1 MTSRLVKRHLSLC
14 LVLVMLLTAM
24 LPVSVFAAGSN
35 DEGSAASGGNAAAT
49 TMISDYATFLSCFK
63 VLEGYAQ
70 TYAEENAGEDAN
82 ALIINYIRTGVER
95 YTSGTWE
102 MVCGKENTAFTAYVS
117 EQDTANNTS
126 ASALKNINNFT
137 LPNGNKVDLG
147 HVFGAM
153 DVANYAKVQGM
164 TDAVVQARA
173 DMGSWAGDITDL
185 MYCAENV
192 DIADKV
198 DTTETDVDTLA
209 ANLRARYLGVDYG
222 TLNEVD
228 HSFTDTDL
236 YGDMDAFYL
245 TTEMNRGGVALST
258 IIENYFTAGL
268 TDASRASYFL
278 TNRLGG
284 MVTKDGIRSKVLSTY
299 TGNTLIGALESSY
312 SLTDLP
318 NCETLR
324 KACCYAFADYLF
336 DLAGDPNGTD
346 PVDPDPVDPD
356 PKPEPKPD
364 NAYYSV
370 FSSDTTTVAPG
381 VTQTINYALTKDD
394 KQIVYYIATADIA
407 REDVSIHANYHDNDP
422 SQGWAMSRVS
432 DQMAAAQKRHSDP
445 SDAANYVE
453 HYNAVVGVNA
463 DFYNMTTGAPGGA
476 LVMDGVEYHGGTS
489 ENFFAILKDGTAMI
503 GSSSDYAAYKDQIQE
518 AVGGSVYL
526 VKDGKPVVTSAAD
539 YYNSRHSRTCVG
551 ITAEGKVIM
560 MVLDGR
566 QEPFSAGGSAEE
578 LAQIMLDAGCVTA
591 INLDGGGSTTFVAK
605 QEGSN
610 TLTVVNRPSD
620 GYERSVSSSLMV
632 VSTAPVSTELD
643 HALITS
649 AYDYLTSGATVRLVA
664 SGVSASGSAAEL
676 PADITWKSADET
688 IGTVSEDGVFTAV
701 KKGSVEIQL
710 LSGDTVIGSKTLTVV
725 EPNGLKFSKTSI
737 NAIYGDSVCLPLV
750 ATYNENPVAVCAG
763 DITFELS
770 NSAAGTVE
778 AANNGFAFTGSEG
791 SGLRNVTITAM
802 ITRDYSISA
811 TIKVAMYSANQ
822 AIFDFDNA
830 TGGDRTFAWTREVSN
845 AEYLPGGDGETDRYH
860 VIDPSQPMNVTYV
873 FGLDMMTIKMPE
885 KLKPL
890 LSMVAGGDISGI
902 TAWDLLLQ
910 LAERVSPKTEV
921 TVKFQFDQNVDV
933 DISNL
938 TVSNDYFR
946 LTSAS
951 MDENNLL
958 TVKCNFI
965 KQSQAIDPETAN
977 PICILSGVKM
987 TAKNGANQT
996 LTITNAGSIGYDI
1009 YLGANA
1015 LYSMAKQTSFQEQY
1029 GIYPYEEPEN
1039 VTHPK
1044 GGHFYCESYQKFTDK
1059 FILDGTVWSGW
1070 KQINGATYYF
1080 VDNVA
1085 VKGVHKVPGLNDE
1098 SNEYFYQFNETT
1110 GACEGKVTGLF
1121 ELDGARYYAING
1133 VAKSGWWN
1141 LTDADGENSYYYFDK
1156 ETFKGL
1162 NGPSRAFFE
1171 NVTYTFD
1178 NGKLLKGEWLTTD
1191 QGTKYYYGPTF
1202 VQGKWYTV
1210 EGEKYY
1216 FDPQGY
1222 RYTGLRYVKESYNH
1236 DDHIYWYD
1244 FGEDGICHGVYQHTG
1259 LFYLN
1264 GNTYYTIDGMVCFG
1278 LYLAEDGYYY
1288 YFGSGNY
1295 TAVKNTRHWVSFP
1308 NDTGLAQAFYDFDE
1322 NGRMIIDNPDPSKNG
1337 IVNEDG
1343 TLYYYVNG
1351 VRNYAGLIQ
1360 IDGDYYYVNS
1370 SCKVVTSQRYWVS
1383 KTNDLLPAT
1392 FYNFDADGK
1401 MTDAPIPTPD
1411 PDPNPNPDPGVKNG
1425 IVNEDGE
1432 LYYYVNGVKT
1442 YAGLIKI
1449 DGDYYYVNSSCKVVT
1464 NCRYWISKTNDLL
1477 PATFYNFDADGKMTD
1492 APIPTPDP
1500 DPNPNP
1506 DPEVKNGIVSED
1518 GELYYYVNGVKTY
1531 AGLIQIDGDYYYVN
1545 SSCKVVTNQR
1555 YWISKTNDLL
1565 PATFYTFGA
1574 DGKMTDAPIPTPEPD
1589 PELKNGIVSE
1599 DGELYYYVNGVKTYA
1614 GLIQIDGDYYY
1625 VNSSCKVVTN
1635 QRYWISKTN
1644 DLLPATFYNFDADGK
1659 MTDAPIPTPEP
1670 DPELKNGIVSEDGEL
1685 YYYVNGVKTYA
1696 GLIQIDGDYYYVN
1709 SSCKVVTNQR
1719 YWISKTN
1726 DLLPATFYTFG
1737 ADGKMTDA
1745 PIPTPDPDPVDPA
1758 KNGIVSEDGE
1768 LYYYVDGVK
1777 TYAGLIKIDGDYYY
1791 VNSSCKVITN
1801 QRYWISKT
1809 NDLLPATFYTFGADG
1824 KMVK

>member
-1 MTSRLVKRHLSLC
+1 MTSRLMKRHLSLC

-126 ASALKNINNFT
+126 ASALKNLGNFT

-173 DMGSWAGDITDL
+173 DMGSWAGDIADL
-185 MYCAENV
+185 MFCAENV
-192 DIADKV
+192 DIPEKV
-198 DTTETDVDTLA
+198 DTTETDVDILA
-209 ANLRARYLGVDYG
+209 ANIRTKYLGVDYG
-222 TLNEVD
+222 TLNSVD

-503 GSSSDYAAYKDQIQE
+503 GGPSDYAAYQDQIQE

-632 VSTAPVSTELD
+632 VSTAPVSTEFD

-664 SGVSASGSAAEL
+664 SGVSVSGSAAEL
-676 PADITWKSADET
+676 PANLTWKSADET

-737 NAIYGDSVCLPLV
+737 NAIYGDSVRLPLV

-830 TGGDRTFAWTREVSN
+830 TSGDRTFAWTRDVSN

-885 KLKPL
+885 KLEPL

-1141 LTDADGENSYYYFDK
+1141 LTDADGSSAYYFFSTK
-1156 ETFKGL
+1156 TFQAVDGNQKIDGY
-1162 NGPSRAFFE
+1162 NYVFS
-1171 NVTYTFD
+1171 NH
-1178 NGKLLKGEWLTTD
+1178 KLVRGDFVKDAGGTHYRWAGEWMCNKWLELD
-1191 QGTKYYYGPTF
+1191 GKKYYLGYGPNGY
-1202 VQGKWYTV
+1202 VQ
-1210 EGEKYY
+1210 
-1216 FDPQGY
+1216 
-1222 RYTGLRYVKESYNH
+1222 TGIF
-1236 DDHIYWYD
+1236 HIYEYPTRYAAD
-1244 FGEDGICHGVYQHTG
+1244 ENGVWQEHLTG
-1259 LFYLN
+1259 LFDYK
-1264 GNTYYTIDGMVCFG
+1264 GETYYCVAG
-1278 LYLAEDGYYY
+1278 
-1288 YFGSGNY
+1288 
-1295 TAVKNTRHWVSFP
+1295 
-1308 NDTGLAQAFYDFDE
+1308 
-1322 NGRMIIDNPDPSKNG
+1322 IIQEG
-1337 IVNEDG
+1337 
-1343 TLYYYVNG
+1343 
-1351 VRNYAGLIQ
+1351 AGLVR
-1360 IDGDYYYVNS
+1360 IDGDYYYFRTSTSTAV
-1370 SCKVVTSQRYWVS
+1370 KARAYWITVT
-1383 KTNDLLPAT
+1383 NGLLPAGQYT
-1392 FYNFDADGK
+1392 FDADGK
-1401 MTDAPIPTPD
+1401 MVNPPIVTPD
-1411 PDPNPNPDPGVKNG
+1411 PDPSPEPGVKNG
-1425 IVNEDGE
+1425 IVAE
-1432 LYYYVNGVKT
+1432 NG
-1442 YAGLIKI
+1442 
-1449 DGDYYYVNSSCKVVT
+1449 S
-1464 NCRYWISKTNDLL
+1464 
-1477 PATFYNFDADGKMTD
+1477 
-1492 APIPTPDP
+1492 
-1500 DPNPNP
+1500 
-1506 DPEVKNGIVSED
+1506 
-1518 GELYYYVNGVKTY
+1518 
-1531 AGLIQIDGDYYYVN
+1531 
-1545 SSCKVVTNQR
+1545 
-1555 YWISKTNDLL
+1555 
-1565 PATFYTFGA
+1565 
-1574 DGKMTDAPIPTPEPD
+1574 
-1589 PELKNGIVSE
+1589 
-1599 DGELYYYVNGVKTYA
+1599 
-1614 GLIQIDGDYYY
+1614 
-1625 VNSSCKVVTN
+1625 
-1635 QRYWISKTN
+1635 
-1644 DLLPATFYNFDADGK
+1644 
-1659 MTDAPIPTPEP
+1659 
-1670 DPELKNGIVSEDGEL
+1670 
-1685 YYYVNGVKTYA
+1685 
-1696 GLIQIDGDYYYVN
+1696 
-1709 SSCKVVTNQR
+1709 
-1719 YWISKTN
+1719 
-1726 DLLPATFYTFG
+1726 
-1737 ADGKMTDA
+1737 
-1745 PIPTPDPDPVDPA
+1745 
-1758 KNGIVSEDGE
+1758 
-1768 LYYYVDGVK
+1768 LYYYVDGVL
-1777 TYAGLIKIDGDYYY
+1777 TGVGLIRLNGDYYY
-1791 VNSSCKVITN
+1791 VKTSNCEVVHGRSYWVTDTN
-1801 QRYWISKT
+1801 G
-1809 NDLLPATFYTFGADG
+1809 LLPAGPYTFGTDGKMINPPVVDPTPDPDPEPEPTPDPDPTPDVKNGIVAENGSLYYYEDGVLTGAGLIRLNGDYYYVKTSNCEVVHGRSYWVTDTNGLLPAGPYTFGADG

>member
-70 TYAEENAGEDAN
+70 TYAEENTGEDAN

-117 EQDTANNTS
+117 ERDTANNTS
-126 ASALKNINNFT
+126 ASALKNLGNFT

-153 DVANYAKVQGM
+153 DVANYAKMQGM

-209 ANLRARYLGVDYG
+209 ANIRARYLGVDYG

-245 TTEMNRGGVALST
+245 MTEMNHGGVALST

-268 TDASRASYFL
+268 TDTSRASYFL

-312 SLTDLP
+312 SLTDLS
-318 NCETLR
+318 NYETLR

-346 PVDPDPVDPD
+346 PVDPDPDPEPD
-356 PKPEPKPD
+356 PEPD
-364 NAYYSV
+364 DAYYSV

-394 KQIVYYIATADIA
+394 KQIVYYIATADIS
-407 REDVSIHANYHDNDP
+407 RDDVSIFANYHANDP

-445 SDAANYVE
+445 SDTANYVE

-463 DFYNMTTGAPGGA
+463 DFYNMTNGVPGGA

-526 VKDGKPVVTSAAD
+526 VRDGKSVVTSAAD

-551 ITAEGKVIM
+551 ITAEGKVVL

-605 QEGSN
+605 QEGSD

-632 VSTAPVSTELD
+632 VSTAPASTEFD

-649 AYDYLTSGATVRLVA
+649 AYGYLTSGATVRLVA
-664 SGVSASGSAAEL
+664 SGVSVSGSAAEL
-676 PADITWKSADET
+676 PANLTWKSADET

-737 NAIYGDSVCLPLV
+737 NAIYGDSVRLPLV

-778 AANNGFAFTGSEG
+778 AANNGFAFTGSEE

-873 FGLDMMTIKMPE
+873 FGLDMMTIKVPE
-885 KLKPL
+885 KLEPL

-1015 LYSMAKQTSFQEQY
+1015 LYNMAKQTSFQEQY

-1121 ELDGARYYAING
+1121 ELDGAWYYAIKG

-1141 LTDADGENSYYYFDK
+1141 LTDADGSSAYYFFSTK
-1156 ETFKGL
+1156 TFQAVDGNQKIDGY
-1162 NGPSRAFFE
+1162 NYVFS
-1171 NVTYTFD
+1171 NH
-1178 NGKLLKGEWLTTD
+1178 KLVRGDFVKDAGGTHYRWAGEWMCNKWLELD
-1191 QGTKYYYGPTF
+1191 GKKYYLGYGPNGY
-1202 VQGKWYTV
+1202 VQ
-1210 EGEKYY
+1210 
-1216 FDPQGY
+1216 
-1222 RYTGLRYVKESYNH
+1222 TGIF
-1236 DDHIYWYD
+1236 HIYEYPTRYAAD
-1244 FGEDGICHGVYQHTG
+1244 ENGVWQEHLTG
-1259 LFYLN
+1259 LFDYK
-1264 GNTYYTIDGMVCFG
+1264 GETYYCVAG
-1278 LYLAEDGYYY
+1278 
-1288 YFGSGNY
+1288 
-1295 TAVKNTRHWVSFP
+1295 
-1308 NDTGLAQAFYDFDE
+1308 
-1322 NGRMIIDNPDPSKNG
+1322 IIQEG
-1337 IVNEDG
+1337 
-1343 TLYYYVNG
+1343 
-1351 VRNYAGLIQ
+1351 AGLVR
-1360 IDGDYYYVNS
+1360 IDGDYYYFRTSTSTAV
-1370 SCKVVTSQRYWVS
+1370 KARAYWITVT
-1383 KTNDLLPAT
+1383 NGLLPAGQYT
-1392 FYNFDADGK
+1392 FDADGK
-1401 MTDAPIPTPD
+1401 MVNPPIVTPD
-1411 PDPNPNPDPGVKNG
+1411 PDPSPEPGVKNG
-1425 IVNEDGE
+1425 IVAE
-1432 LYYYVNGVKT
+1432 NG
-1442 YAGLIKI
+1442 
-1449 DGDYYYVNSSCKVVT
+1449 S
-1464 NCRYWISKTNDLL
+1464 
-1477 PATFYNFDADGKMTD
+1477 
-1492 APIPTPDP
+1492 
-1500 DPNPNP
+1500 
-1506 DPEVKNGIVSED
+1506 
-1518 GELYYYVNGVKTY
+1518 
-1531 AGLIQIDGDYYYVN
+1531 
-1545 SSCKVVTNQR
+1545 
-1555 YWISKTNDLL
+1555 
-1565 PATFYTFGA
+1565 
-1574 DGKMTDAPIPTPEPD
+1574 
-1589 PELKNGIVSE
+1589 
-1599 DGELYYYVNGVKTYA
+1599 
-1614 GLIQIDGDYYY
+1614 
-1625 VNSSCKVVTN
+1625 
-1635 QRYWISKTN
+1635 
-1644 DLLPATFYNFDADGK
+1644 
-1659 MTDAPIPTPEP
+1659 
-1670 DPELKNGIVSEDGEL
+1670 
-1685 YYYVNGVKTYA
+1685 
-1696 GLIQIDGDYYYVN
+1696 
-1709 SSCKVVTNQR
+1709 
-1719 YWISKTN
+1719 
-1726 DLLPATFYTFG
+1726 
-1737 ADGKMTDA
+1737 
-1745 PIPTPDPDPVDPA
+1745 
-1758 KNGIVSEDGE
+1758 
-1768 LYYYVDGVK
+1768 LYYYVDGVL
-1777 TYAGLIKIDGDYYY
+1777 TGVGLIRLNGDYYY
-1791 VNSSCKVITN
+1791 VKTSNCEVVHGRSYWVTDTN
-1801 QRYWISKT
+1801 G
-1809 NDLLPATFYTFGADG
+1809 LLPAGPYTFGTDGKMINPPVVDPTPDPDPEPEPTPDPDPTPDVKNGIVAENGSLYYYVDGVLTGAGLIRLNGDYYYVKTSNCEVVHGRIYWVTDTNGLLPAGPYTFGADG

>member
-1 MTSRLVKRHLSLC
+1 MTSRLMKRHLSLC

-63 VLEGYAQ
+63 VLEGYAK

-126 ASALKNINNFT
+126 ASALKNLGNFT

-173 DMGSWAGDITDL
+173 DMGSWAGDIADL
-185 MYCAENV
+185 MFCAENV
-192 DIADKV
+192 DIPEKV
-198 DTTETDVDTLA
+198 DTTETDVDILA
-209 ANLRARYLGVDYG
+209 ANIRTKYLGVDYG
-222 TLNEVD
+222 TLNSVD

-503 GSSSDYAAYKDQIQE
+503 GGPSDYAAYQDQIQE

-632 VSTAPVSTELD
+632 VSTAPVSTEFD

-664 SGVSASGSAAEL
+664 SGVSVSGSAAEL
-676 PADITWKSADET
+676 PANLTWKSADET

-737 NAIYGDSVCLPLV
+737 NAIYGDSVRLPLV

-1141 LTDADGENSYYYFDK
+1141 LTDADGSSAYYFFSTK
-1156 ETFKGL
+1156 TFQAVDGNQKIDGY
-1162 NGPSRAFFE
+1162 NYVFS
-1171 NVTYTFD
+1171 NH
-1178 NGKLLKGEWLTTD
+1178 KLVRGDFVKDAGGTHYRWAGEWMCNKWLELD
-1191 QGTKYYYGPTF
+1191 GKKYYLGYGPNGY
-1202 VQGKWYTV
+1202 VQ
-1210 EGEKYY
+1210 
-1216 FDPQGY
+1216 
-1222 RYTGLRYVKESYNH
+1222 TGIF
-1236 DDHIYWYD
+1236 HIYEYPTRYAAD
-1244 FGEDGICHGVYQHTG
+1244 ENGVWQEHLTG
-1259 LFYLN
+1259 LFDYK
-1264 GNTYYTIDGMVCFG
+1264 GETYYCVAG
-1278 LYLAEDGYYY
+1278 
-1288 YFGSGNY
+1288 
-1295 TAVKNTRHWVSFP
+1295 
-1308 NDTGLAQAFYDFDE
+1308 
-1322 NGRMIIDNPDPSKNG
+1322 IIQEG
-1337 IVNEDG
+1337 
-1343 TLYYYVNG
+1343 
-1351 VRNYAGLIQ
+1351 AGLVR
-1360 IDGDYYYVNS
+1360 IDGDYYYFRTSTSTAV
-1370 SCKVVTSQRYWVS
+1370 KARAYWITVT
-1383 KTNDLLPAT
+1383 NGLLPAGQYT
-1392 FYNFDADGK
+1392 FDADGK
-1401 MTDAPIPTPD
+1401 MVNPPIVTPD
-1411 PDPNPNPDPGVKNG
+1411 PDPSPEPGVKNG
-1425 IVNEDGE
+1425 IVAE
-1432 LYYYVNGVKT
+1432 NG
-1442 YAGLIKI
+1442 
-1449 DGDYYYVNSSCKVVT
+1449 S
-1464 NCRYWISKTNDLL
+1464 
-1477 PATFYNFDADGKMTD
+1477 
-1492 APIPTPDP
+1492 
-1500 DPNPNP
+1500 
-1506 DPEVKNGIVSED
+1506 
-1518 GELYYYVNGVKTY
+1518 
-1531 AGLIQIDGDYYYVN
+1531 
-1545 SSCKVVTNQR
+1545 
-1555 YWISKTNDLL
+1555 
-1565 PATFYTFGA
+1565 
-1574 DGKMTDAPIPTPEPD
+1574 
-1589 PELKNGIVSE
+1589 
-1599 DGELYYYVNGVKTYA
+1599 
-1614 GLIQIDGDYYY
+1614 
-1625 VNSSCKVVTN
+1625 
-1635 QRYWISKTN
+1635 
-1644 DLLPATFYNFDADGK
+1644 
-1659 MTDAPIPTPEP
+1659 
-1670 DPELKNGIVSEDGEL
+1670 
-1685 YYYVNGVKTYA
+1685 
-1696 GLIQIDGDYYYVN
+1696 
-1709 SSCKVVTNQR
+1709 
-1719 YWISKTN
+1719 
-1726 DLLPATFYTFG
+1726 
-1737 ADGKMTDA
+1737 
-1745 PIPTPDPDPVDPA
+1745 
-1758 KNGIVSEDGE
+1758 
-1768 LYYYVDGVK
+1768 LYYYVDGVL
-1777 TYAGLIKIDGDYYY
+1777 TGAGLIRLNGDYYY
-1791 VNSSCKVITN
+1791 VKTSNCEVVHGRSYWVTDTN
-1801 QRYWISKT
+1801 G
-1809 NDLLPATFYTFGADG
+1809 LLPAGPYTFGTDGKMINPPVVDPTPDPDPEPEPTPDPDPTPDVKNGIVAENGSLYYYEDGVLTGAGLIRLNGDYYYVKTSNCEVVHGRSYWVTDTNGLLPAGPYTFDADG

>member
-1 MTSRLVKRHLSLC
+1 MTRGTMKRYLSMC
-14 LVLVMLLTAM
+14 LVIVMLLTTL
-24 LPVSVFAAGSN
+24 LPVGAYAADDSAIEDTATN
-35 DEGSAASGGNAAAT
+35 YEEPVASELEDVSIELEDQVSEQADETST
-49 TMISDYATFLSCFK
+49 VTEISDYATFLSCFK

-268 TDASRASYFL
+268 TDTSRASYFL

-318 NCETLR
+318 NYETLR

-346 PVDPDPVDPD
+346 PVDPNPD
-356 PKPEPKPD
+356 PEPDPEPD
-364 NAYYSV
+364 DAYYSV

-394 KQIVYYIATADIA
+394 KQIVYYIATADIS
-407 REDVSIHANYHDNDP
+407 RDDVSIHANYHANDP

-432 DQMAAAQKRHSDP
+432 DQMTAAQKRHSDP

-463 DFYNMTTGAPGGA
+463 DFYNMTTGAPSGA
-476 LVMDGVEYHGGTS
+476 LVMEGVEYHSGAS
-489 ENFFAILKDGTAMI
+489 ANFFAILKDGTAMI

-526 VKDGKPVVTSAAD
+526 VKDGKSVVTSAAD

-551 ITAEGKVIM
+551 ITAEGKVVL

-632 VSTAPVSTELD
+632 VSTAPVSTEFD

-649 AYDYLTSGATVRLVA
+649 AYDYLTSGATVRLIA
-664 SGVSASGSAAEL
+664 SGVSVSGSAAEL

-688 IGTVSEDGVFTAV
+688 IGTVSEGGVFTAV

-737 NAIYGDSVCLPLV
+737 NAIYGDSVRLPLV

-778 AANNGFAFTGSEG
+778 AANNGFAFTGSEA

-830 TGGDRTFAWTREVSN
+830 TSGDRTFAWTRDVSN

-873 FGLDMMTIKMPE
+873 FGLDMMTIKVPE
-885 KLKPL
+885 KLEPL

-910 LAERVSPKTEV
+910 LAERVSSKTEV
-921 TVKFQFDQNVDV
+921 TVKFQFDQNVAV

-951 MDENNLL
+951 LDENNLL

-965 KQSQAIDPETAN
+965 KQSQAIDPDTAN
-977 PICILSGVKM
+977 PICILSGVQLS
-987 TAKNGANQT
+987 AKDGAQWDADQCLSIENS
-996 LTITNAGSIGYDI
+996 GSVGYDI

-1039 VTHPK
+1039 TTHPC
-1044 GGHFYCESYQKFTDK
+1044 GGHFYCESYQEFTDR
-1059 FILDGTVWSGW
+1059 FILDNGSWSGW
-1070 KQINGATYYF
+1070 KTVNGASYYF
-1080 VDNVA
+1080 VENNA
-1085 VKGVHKVPGLNDE
+1085 LKGIHKVPGLNDE

-1110 GACEGKVTGLF
+1110 GACEGKVTGLI
-1121 ELDGARYYAING
+1121 EVDGAWYYAING

-1141 LTDADGENSYYYFDK
+1141 LTDADGNNGYYYFDP
-1156 ETFKGL
+1156 ETFQGL
-1162 NGPSRAFFE
+1162 NGENSSFFP
-1171 NVTYTFD
+1171 NVTYQFE
-1178 NGKLLKGEWLTTD
+1178 NGKLVKGAWLATD
-1191 QGTKYYYGPTF
+1191 HGKRYYYGPGF
-1202 VQGKWYTV
+1202 VQGKWYTI
-1210 EGEKYY
+1210 EGNLY
-1216 FDPQGY
+1216 FFNQNGY
-1222 RYTGLRYVKESYNH
+1222 RYEGLRYVKLRDNH
-1236 DDHIYWYD
+1236 DDPIYWYD

-1264 GNTYYTIDGMVCFG
+1264 GNTYYTINGMVCNG
-1278 LYLAEDGYYY
+1278 LYLADDGYYY
-1288 YFGSGNY
+1288 YFGSVDY
-1295 TAVKNTRHWVSFP
+1295 TAVKNTRHWVSYP
-1308 NDTGLAQAFYDFDE
+1308 NDTGFAPAFYSFDE
-1322 NGRMIIDNPDPSKNG
+1322 DGRMIIDTPDPSKDG

-1343 TLYYYVNG
+1343 ELYYYVNG
-1351 VRNYAGLIQ
+1351 VRFYAGLIQ

-1370 SCKVVTSQRYWVS
+1370 SCKVVTNQRYWVS
-1383 KTNDLLPAT
+1383 KTNDLLPAG
-1392 FYNFDADGK
+1392 FYNFDVDGK

-1411 PDPNPNPDPGVKNG
+1411 PDPD
-1425 IVNEDGE
+1425 
-1432 LYYYVNGVKT
+1432 
-1442 YAGLIKI
+1442 
-1449 DGDYYYVNSSCKVVT
+1449 
-1464 NCRYWISKTNDLL
+1464 
-1477 PATFYNFDADGKMTD
+1477 
-1492 APIPTPDP
+1492 
-1500 DPNPNP
+1500 PNP

-1531 AGLIQIDGDYYYVN
+1531 AGLIQIDGNYYYVN
-1545 SSCKVVTNQR
+1545 SYCKVIVNQR
-1555 YWISKTNDLL
+1555 YWVSKTNDLL
-1565 PATFYTFGA
+1565 T
-1574 DGKMTDAPIPTPEPD
+1574 
-1589 PELKNGIVSE
+1589 
-1599 DGELYYYVNGVKTYA
+1599 A
-1614 GLIQIDGDYYY
+1614 G
-1625 VNSSCKVVTN
+1625 
-1635 QRYWISKTN
+1635 
-1644 DLLPATFYNFDADGK
+1644 FYN
-1659 MTDAPIPTPEP
+1659 
-1670 DPELKNGIVSEDGEL
+1670 
-1685 YYYVNGVKTYA
+1685 
-1696 GLIQIDGDYYYVN
+1696 
-1709 SSCKVVTNQR
+1709 
-1719 YWISKTN
+1719 
-1726 DLLPATFYTFG
+1726 FG

-1745 PIPTPDPDPVDPA
+1745 PIPTPDPDPDPNPDPEV

-1777 TYAGLIKIDGDYYY
+1777 TYAGLIQIDGDYYY
-1791 VNSSCKVITN
+1791 VNSYCKVITN
-1801 QRYWISKT
+1801 QRYWVSKT
-1809 NDLLPATFYTFGADG
+1809 NNLLPATFYTFGADG
-1824 KMVK
+1824 KMVR

>member
-1 MTSRLVKRHLSLC
+1 MTRGTMKRYLSMC
-14 LVLVMLLTAM
+14 LVIVMLLTTL
-24 LPVSVFAAGSN
+24 LPVGAYAADDSAIEDTATN
-35 DEGSAASGGNAAAT
+35 YEEPVASELEDVSIELEDQESEQADETST
-49 TMISDYATFLSCFK
+49 VTEISDYATFLSCFK

-268 TDASRASYFL
+268 TDTSRASYFL

-318 NCETLR
+318 NYETLR

-346 PVDPDPVDPD
+346 PVDPNPD
-356 PKPEPKPD
+356 PEPDPEPD
-364 NAYYSV
+364 DAYYSV

-394 KQIVYYIATADIA
+394 KQIVYYIATADIS
-407 REDVSIHANYHDNDP
+407 RDDVSIHANYHANDP

-432 DQMAAAQKRHSDP
+432 DQMTAAQKRHSDP

-463 DFYNMTTGAPGGA
+463 DFYNMTTGAPSGA
-476 LVMDGVEYHGGTS
+476 LVMEGVEYHSGAS
-489 ENFFAILKDGTAMI
+489 ANFFAILKDGTAMI

-526 VKDGKPVVTSAAD
+526 VKDGKSVVTSAAD

-551 ITAEGKVIM
+551 ITAEGKVVL

-632 VSTAPVSTELD
+632 VSTAPVSTEFD

-649 AYDYLTSGATVRLVA
+649 AYDYLTSGATVRLIA
-664 SGVSASGSAAEL
+664 SGVSVSGSAAEL

-688 IGTVSEDGVFTAV
+688 IGTVSEGGVFTAV

-737 NAIYGDSVCLPLV
+737 NAIYGDSVRLPLV

-778 AANNGFAFTGSEG
+778 AANNGFAFTGSEA

-830 TGGDRTFAWTREVSN
+830 TSGDRTFAWTRDVSN

-873 FGLDMMTIKMPE
+873 FGLDMMTIKVPE
-885 KLKPL
+885 KLEPL

-910 LAERVSPKTEV
+910 LAERVSSKTEV
-921 TVKFQFDQNVDV
+921 TVKFQFDQNVAV

-951 MDENNLL
+951 LDENNLL

-965 KQSQAIDPETAN
+965 KQSQAIDPDTAN
-977 PICILSGVKM
+977 PICILSGVQLS
-987 TAKNGANQT
+987 AKDGAQWDADQCLSIENS
-996 LTITNAGSIGYDI
+996 GSVGYDI

-1039 VTHPK
+1039 TTHPC
-1044 GGHFYCESYQKFTDK
+1044 GGHFYCESYQEFTDR
-1059 FILDGTVWSGW
+1059 FILDNGSWSGW
-1070 KQINGATYYF
+1070 KTVNGASYYF
-1080 VDNVA
+1080 VENNA
-1085 VKGVHKVPGLNDE
+1085 LKGIHKVPGLNDE

-1110 GACEGKVTGLF
+1110 GACEGKVTGLI
-1121 ELDGARYYAING
+1121 EVDGAWYYAING

-1141 LTDADGENSYYYFDK
+1141 LTDADGNNGYYYFDP
-1156 ETFKGL
+1156 ETFQGL
-1162 NGPSRAFFE
+1162 NGENSSFFP
-1171 NVTYTFD
+1171 NVTYQFE
-1178 NGKLLKGEWLTTD
+1178 NGKLVKGAWLATD
-1191 QGTKYYYGPTF
+1191 HGKRYYYGPGF
-1202 VQGKWYTV
+1202 VQGKWYTI
-1210 EGEKYY
+1210 EGNLY
-1216 FDPQGY
+1216 FFNQNGY
-1222 RYTGLRYVKESYNH
+1222 RYEGLRYVKLRDNH
-1236 DDHIYWYD
+1236 DDPIYWYD

-1264 GNTYYTIDGMVCFG
+1264 GNTYYTINGMVCNG
-1278 LYLAEDGYYY
+1278 LYLADDGYYY
-1288 YFGSGNY
+1288 YFGSVDY
-1295 TAVKNTRHWVSFP
+1295 TAVKNTRHWVSYP
-1308 NDTGLAQAFYDFDE
+1308 NDTGFAPAFYSFDE
-1322 NGRMIIDNPDPSKNG
+1322 DGRMIIDTPDPSKDG

-1343 TLYYYVNG
+1343 ELYYYVNG
-1351 VRNYAGLIQ
+1351 VRFYAGLIQ

-1370 SCKVVTSQRYWVS
+1370 SCKVVTNQRYWVS
-1383 KTNDLLPAT
+1383 KTNDLLPAG
-1392 FYNFDADGK
+1392 FYNFDVDGK

-1411 PDPNPNPDPGVKNG
+1411 PDPDPNPDPEVKNG

-1442 YAGLIKI
+1442 YAGLIQI
-1449 DGDYYYVNSSCKVVT
+1449 DGDYYYVNSYCKVIT
-1464 NCRYWISKTNDLL
+1464 NQRYWVSKTNDLL
-1477 PATFYNFDADGKMTD
+1477 TAGFYNFGADGKMTD

-1500 DPNPNP
+1500 DPDPNP

-1545 SSCKVVTNQR
+1545 SYCKVITNQR
-1555 YWISKTNDLL
+1555 YWVSKTNDLL
-1565 PATFYTFGA
+1565 PAA
-1574 DGKMTDAPIPTPEPD
+1574 
-1589 PELKNGIVSE
+1589 
-1599 DGELYYYVNGVKTYA
+1599 
-1614 GLIQIDGDYYY
+1614 
-1625 VNSSCKVVTN
+1625 
-1635 QRYWISKTN
+1635 
-1644 DLLPATFYNFDADGK
+1644 FYNFDADGK
-1659 MTDAPIPTPEP
+1659 MTDAPIPTPDP
-1670 DPELKNGIVSEDGEL
+1670 DPN
-1685 YYYVNGVKTYA
+1685 
-1696 GLIQIDGDYYYVN
+1696 
-1709 SSCKVVTNQR
+1709 
-1719 YWISKTN
+1719 
-1726 DLLPATFYTFG
+1726 
-1737 ADGKMTDA
+1737 
-1745 PIPTPDPDPVDPA
+1745 PDPDPEV

-1777 TYAGLIKIDGDYYY
+1777 TYAGLIQIDGDYYY
-1791 VNSSCKVITN
+1791 VNSYCKVITS
-1801 QRYWISKT
+1801 QRYWVSKT
-1809 NDLLPATFYTFGADG
+1809 NNLLPATFYTFGADG
-1824 KMVK
+1824 KMVR

>member
-1 MTSRLVKRHLSLC
+1 MTSRLMKRHLSLC

-126 ASALKNINNFT
+126 ASALKNISNFT

-173 DMGSWAGDITDL
+173 DMGSWAGDIADL
-185 MYCAENV
+185 MFCAENV
-192 DIADKV
+192 DIPEKV
-198 DTTETDVDTLA
+198 DTTETDVDILA
-209 ANLRARYLGVDYG
+209 ANIRTKYLGVDYG
-222 TLNEVD
+222 TLNSVD

-503 GSSSDYAAYKDQIQE
+503 GGPSDYAAYQDQIQE

-526 VKDGKPVVTSAAD
+526 VKDGESVVESSAD

-551 ITAEGKVIM
+551 ITAEGKVVL

-632 VSTAPVSTELD
+632 VSTAPVSTEFD

-664 SGVSASGSAAEL
+664 SGVSVSGSAAEL
-676 PADITWKSADET
+676 PANLTWKSADET

-737 NAIYGDSVCLPLV
+737 NAIYGDSVRLPLV

-1141 LTDADGENSYYYFDK
+1141 LTDADGSSAYYFFSTK
-1156 ETFKGL
+1156 TFQAVDGNQKIDGY
-1162 NGPSRAFFE
+1162 NYVFS
-1171 NVTYTFD
+1171 NH
-1178 NGKLLKGEWLTTD
+1178 KLVRGDFVKDAGGTHYRWAGEWMCNKWLELD
-1191 QGTKYYYGPTF
+1191 GKKYYLGYGPNGY
-1202 VQGKWYTV
+1202 VQ
-1210 EGEKYY
+1210 
-1216 FDPQGY
+1216 
-1222 RYTGLRYVKESYNH
+1222 TGIF
-1236 DDHIYWYD
+1236 HIYEYPTRYAAD
-1244 FGEDGICHGVYQHTG
+1244 ENGVWQEHLTG
-1259 LFYLN
+1259 LFDYK
-1264 GNTYYTIDGMVCFG
+1264 GETYYCVAG
-1278 LYLAEDGYYY
+1278 
-1288 YFGSGNY
+1288 
-1295 TAVKNTRHWVSFP
+1295 
-1308 NDTGLAQAFYDFDE
+1308 
-1322 NGRMIIDNPDPSKNG
+1322 IIQEG
-1337 IVNEDG
+1337 
-1343 TLYYYVNG
+1343 
-1351 VRNYAGLIQ
+1351 AGLVR
-1360 IDGDYYYVNS
+1360 IDGDYYYFRTSTSTAV
-1370 SCKVVTSQRYWVS
+1370 KARAYWITVT
-1383 KTNDLLPAT
+1383 NGLLPAGQYT
-1392 FYNFDADGK
+1392 FDADGK
-1401 MTDAPIPTPD
+1401 MVNPPIVTPD
-1411 PDPNPNPDPGVKNG
+1411 PDPSPEPGVKNG
-1425 IVNEDGE
+1425 IVAE
-1432 LYYYVNGVKT
+1432 NG
-1442 YAGLIKI
+1442 
-1449 DGDYYYVNSSCKVVT
+1449 S
-1464 NCRYWISKTNDLL
+1464 
-1477 PATFYNFDADGKMTD
+1477 
-1492 APIPTPDP
+1492 
-1500 DPNPNP
+1500 
-1506 DPEVKNGIVSED
+1506 
-1518 GELYYYVNGVKTY
+1518 
-1531 AGLIQIDGDYYYVN
+1531 
-1545 SSCKVVTNQR
+1545 
-1555 YWISKTNDLL
+1555 
-1565 PATFYTFGA
+1565 
-1574 DGKMTDAPIPTPEPD
+1574 
-1589 PELKNGIVSE
+1589 
-1599 DGELYYYVNGVKTYA
+1599 
-1614 GLIQIDGDYYY
+1614 
-1625 VNSSCKVVTN
+1625 
-1635 QRYWISKTN
+1635 
-1644 DLLPATFYNFDADGK
+1644 
-1659 MTDAPIPTPEP
+1659 
-1670 DPELKNGIVSEDGEL
+1670 
-1685 YYYVNGVKTYA
+1685 
-1696 GLIQIDGDYYYVN
+1696 
-1709 SSCKVVTNQR
+1709 
-1719 YWISKTN
+1719 
-1726 DLLPATFYTFG
+1726 
-1737 ADGKMTDA
+1737 
-1745 PIPTPDPDPVDPA
+1745 
-1758 KNGIVSEDGE
+1758 
-1768 LYYYVDGVK
+1768 LYYYVDGVL
-1777 TYAGLIKIDGDYYY
+1777 TGAGLIRLNGDYYY
-1791 VNSSCKVITN
+1791 VKTSNCEVVHGRSYWVTDTN
-1801 QRYWISKT
+1801 G
-1809 NDLLPATFYTFGADG
+1809 LLPAGPYTFGTDGKMINPPVVDPTPDPDPEPEPTPDPDPTPDVKSGIVAENGSLYYYEDGVLTGAGLIRLNGDYYYVKTSNCEVVHGRSYWVTDTNGLLPAGPYTFGTDGKMINPPVVDPTPDPDPEPEPTPDPDPTPDVKNGIVAENGSLYYYEGGVLTGAGLIRLNGDYYYVKTSNCEVVHGRSYWVTDTNGLLPAGPYTFDADG

>member
-1 MTSRLVKRHLSLC
+1 MTSRLMKRHLSLC

-126 ASALKNINNFT
+126 ASALKNLGNFT

-173 DMGSWAGDITDL
+173 DMGSWAGDIADL
-185 MYCAENV
+185 MFCAENV
-192 DIADKV
+192 DIPEKV
-198 DTTETDVDTLA
+198 DTTETDVDILA
-209 ANLRARYLGVDYG
+209 ANIRTKYLGVDYG
-222 TLNEVD
+222 TLNSVD

-503 GSSSDYAAYKDQIQE
+503 GGPSDYAAYQDQIQE

-632 VSTAPVSTELD
+632 VSTAPVSTEFD

-664 SGVSASGSAAEL
+664 SGVSVSGSAAEL
-676 PADITWKSADET
+676 PANLTWKSADET

-737 NAIYGDSVCLPLV
+737 NAIYGDSVRLPLV

-885 KLKPL
+885 KLEPL

-1015 LYSMAKQTSFQEQY
+1015 LYNMAKQTSFQEQY

-1121 ELDGARYYAING
+1121 ELDGAWYYAIKG

-1141 LTDADGENSYYYFDK
+1141 LTDADGSSAYYFFSTK
-1156 ETFKGL
+1156 TFQAVDGNQKIDGY
-1162 NGPSRAFFE
+1162 NYVFS
-1171 NVTYTFD
+1171 NH
-1178 NGKLLKGEWLTTD
+1178 KLVRGDFVKDAGGTHYRWAGEWMCNKWLELD
-1191 QGTKYYYGPTF
+1191 GKKYYLGYGPNGY
-1202 VQGKWYTV
+1202 VQ
-1210 EGEKYY
+1210 
-1216 FDPQGY
+1216 
-1222 RYTGLRYVKESYNH
+1222 TGIF
-1236 DDHIYWYD
+1236 HIYEYPTRYAAD
-1244 FGEDGICHGVYQHTG
+1244 ENGVWQEHLTG
-1259 LFYLN
+1259 LFDYK
-1264 GNTYYTIDGMVCFG
+1264 GETYYCVAG
-1278 LYLAEDGYYY
+1278 
-1288 YFGSGNY
+1288 
-1295 TAVKNTRHWVSFP
+1295 
-1308 NDTGLAQAFYDFDE
+1308 
-1322 NGRMIIDNPDPSKNG
+1322 IIQEG
-1337 IVNEDG
+1337 
-1343 TLYYYVNG
+1343 
-1351 VRNYAGLIQ
+1351 AGLVR
-1360 IDGDYYYVNS
+1360 IDGDYYYFRTSTSTAV
-1370 SCKVVTSQRYWVS
+1370 KARAYWITVT
-1383 KTNDLLPAT
+1383 NGLLPAGQYT
-1392 FYNFDADGK
+1392 FDADGK
-1401 MTDAPIPTPD
+1401 MVNPPIVTPD
-1411 PDPNPNPDPGVKNG
+1411 PDPSPEPGVKNG
-1425 IVNEDGE
+1425 IVAE
-1432 LYYYVNGVKT
+1432 NG
-1442 YAGLIKI
+1442 
-1449 DGDYYYVNSSCKVVT
+1449 S
-1464 NCRYWISKTNDLL
+1464 
-1477 PATFYNFDADGKMTD
+1477 
-1492 APIPTPDP
+1492 
-1500 DPNPNP
+1500 
-1506 DPEVKNGIVSED
+1506 
-1518 GELYYYVNGVKTY
+1518 
-1531 AGLIQIDGDYYYVN
+1531 
-1545 SSCKVVTNQR
+1545 
-1555 YWISKTNDLL
+1555 
-1565 PATFYTFGA
+1565 
-1574 DGKMTDAPIPTPEPD
+1574 
-1589 PELKNGIVSE
+1589 
-1599 DGELYYYVNGVKTYA
+1599 
-1614 GLIQIDGDYYY
+1614 
-1625 VNSSCKVVTN
+1625 
-1635 QRYWISKTN
+1635 
-1644 DLLPATFYNFDADGK
+1644 
-1659 MTDAPIPTPEP
+1659 
-1670 DPELKNGIVSEDGEL
+1670 
-1685 YYYVNGVKTYA
+1685 
-1696 GLIQIDGDYYYVN
+1696 
-1709 SSCKVVTNQR
+1709 
-1719 YWISKTN
+1719 
-1726 DLLPATFYTFG
+1726 
-1737 ADGKMTDA
+1737 
-1745 PIPTPDPDPVDPA
+1745 
-1758 KNGIVSEDGE
+1758 
-1768 LYYYVDGVK
+1768 LYYYVDGVLTGVGLIRLNGDYYYVK
-1777 TYAGLIKIDGDYYY
+1777 TSNCEVVHGRSYWVTDTNGLLPAGPYTFGTDGKMINPPVVDPTPDPDPEPEPTPDPDPTPDVKNGIVAENGSLYYYVDGVLTGAGLIQLDGDYYY
-1791 VNSSCKVITN
+1791 VKTSNCEVVHGRSYWVTDTN
-1801 QRYWISKT
+1801 G
-1809 NDLLPATFYTFGADG
+1809 LLPAGPYTFGADG

>member
-1 MTSRLVKRHLSLC
+1 MARGTMKRYLSMC
-14 LVLVMLLTAM
+14 LVVVMLLTTL
-24 LPVSVFAAGSN
+24 LPVGAYAADDSAIEDTTTN
-35 DEGSAASGGNAAAT
+35 YEEPVASELEDVSIELEDQESEQADETSAVT
-49 TMISDYATFLSCFK
+49 EISDYVTFLSCFK

-117 EQDTANNTS
+117 EQDTANSTS

-209 ANLRARYLGVDYG
+209 ANIRARYLGVDYG
-222 TLNEVD
+222 TLNSVD

-268 TDASRASYFL
+268 TDTSRASYFL

-312 SLTDLP
+312 SLTDLS
-318 NCETLR
+318 NYETLR

-346 PVDPDPVDPD
+346 PVDPDPDPEPD
-356 PKPEPKPD
+356 PEPD
-364 NAYYSV
+364 DAYYSV

-407 REDVSIHANYHDNDP
+407 REDVSIHANYHANDP

-432 DQMAAAQKRHSDP
+432 DQMSAAQKRHSDP
-445 SDAANYVE
+445 SDTANYVE

-476 LVMDGVEYHGGTS
+476 LVMEGVEYHGVAS

-503 GSSSDYAAYKDQIQE
+503 GSPSDYAAYQDQIQE

-526 VKDGKPVVTSAAD
+526 VKDGKSVVTSAAD

-551 ITAEGKVIM
+551 ITAEGKVVL

-605 QEGSN
+605 QEGSD

-632 VSTAPVSTELD
+632 LSTAPVSTEFD

-649 AYDYLTSGATVRLVA
+649 AYDYLTSGATVRMVA
-664 SGVSASGSAAEL
+664 SGVSVSGSAAEL

-737 NAIYGDSVCLPLV
+737 NAIYGDSVRLPLI

-778 AANNGFAFTGSEG
+778 AANNGFAFTGSEA

-830 TGGDRTFAWTREVSN
+830 TSGDRTFAWTRDVSN

-873 FGLDMMTIKMPE
+873 FGLDMMTIKVPE
-885 KLKPL
+885 KLEPL

-910 LAERVSPKTEV
+910 LAERVSSKTEV
-921 TVKFQFDQNVDV
+921 TVKFQFDQNVAV

-951 MDENNLL
+951 LDENNLL

-965 KQSQAIDPETAN
+965 KQSQAIDPDTAN
-977 PICILSGVKM
+977 PICILSGVKLS
-987 TAKNGANQT
+987 AKDGAQWDADQCLSIENS
-996 LTITNAGSIGYDI
+996 GSVGYDI

-1039 VTHPK
+1039 TTHPC
-1044 GGHFYCESYQKFTDK
+1044 GGHFYCESYQEFTDR
-1059 FILDGTVWSGW
+1059 FILD
-1070 KQINGATYYF
+1070 NG
-1080 VDNVA
+1080 
-1085 VKGVHKVPGLNDE
+1085 
-1098 SNEYFYQFNETT
+1098 S
-1110 GACEGKVTGLF
+1110 
-1121 ELDGARYYAING
+1121 
-1133 VAKSGWWN
+1133 
-1141 LTDADGENSYYYFDK
+1141 
-1156 ETFKGL
+1156 
-1162 NGPSRAFFE
+1162 
-1171 NVTYTFD
+1171 
-1178 NGKLLKGEWLTTD
+1178 
-1191 QGTKYYYGPTF
+1191 
-1202 VQGKWYTV
+1202 
-1210 EGEKYY
+1210 
-1216 FDPQGY
+1216 
-1222 RYTGLRYVKESYNH
+1222 
-1236 DDHIYWYD
+1236 
-1244 FGEDGICHGVYQHTG
+1244 
-1259 LFYLN
+1259 
-1264 GNTYYTIDGMVCFG
+1264 
-1278 LYLAEDGYYY
+1278 
-1288 YFGSGNY
+1288 
-1295 TAVKNTRHWVSFP
+1295 
-1308 NDTGLAQAFYDFDE
+1308 
-1322 NGRMIIDNPDPSKNG
+1322 
-1337 IVNEDG
+1337 
-1343 TLYYYVNG
+1343 
-1351 VRNYAGLIQ
+1351 
-1360 IDGDYYYVNS
+1360 
-1370 SCKVVTSQRYWVS
+1370 
-1383 KTNDLLPAT
+1383 
-1392 FYNFDADGK
+1392 
-1401 MTDAPIPTPD
+1401 
-1411 PDPNPNPDPGVKNG
+1411 
-1425 IVNEDGE
+1425 
-1432 LYYYVNGVKT
+1432 
-1442 YAGLIKI
+1442 
-1449 DGDYYYVNSSCKVVT
+1449 
-1464 NCRYWISKTNDLL
+1464 
-1477 PATFYNFDADGKMTD
+1477 
-1492 APIPTPDP
+1492 
-1500 DPNPNP
+1500 
-1506 DPEVKNGIVSED
+1506 
-1518 GELYYYVNGVKTY
+1518 
-1531 AGLIQIDGDYYYVN
+1531 
-1545 SSCKVVTNQR
+1545 
-1555 YWISKTNDLL
+1555 
-1565 PATFYTFGA
+1565 
-1574 DGKMTDAPIPTPEPD
+1574 
-1589 PELKNGIVSE
+1589 
-1599 DGELYYYVNGVKTYA
+1599 
-1614 GLIQIDGDYYY
+1614 
-1625 VNSSCKVVTN
+1625 
-1635 QRYWISKTN
+1635 
-1644 DLLPATFYNFDADGK
+1644 
-1659 MTDAPIPTPEP
+1659 
-1670 DPELKNGIVSEDGEL
+1670 
-1685 YYYVNGVKTYA
+1685 
-1696 GLIQIDGDYYYVN
+1696 
-1709 SSCKVVTNQR
+1709 
-1719 YWISKTN
+1719 
-1726 DLLPATFYTFG
+1726 
-1737 ADGKMTDA
+1737 
-1745 PIPTPDPDPVDPA
+1745 
-1758 KNGIVSEDGE
+1758 
-1768 LYYYVDGVK
+1768 
-1777 TYAGLIKIDGDYYY
+1777 
-1791 VNSSCKVITN
+1791 
-1801 QRYWISKT
+1801 
-1809 NDLLPATFYTFGADG
+1809 
-1824 KMVK
+1824 

>member
-1 MTSRLVKRHLSLC
+1 MTSRLMKRHLSLC

-63 VLEGYAQ
+63 VLEGYAK

-126 ASALKNINNFT
+126 ASALKNLGNFT

-173 DMGSWAGDITDL
+173 DMGSWAGDIADL
-185 MYCAENV
+185 MFCAENV
-192 DIADKV
+192 DIPEKV
-198 DTTETDVDTLA
+198 DTTETDVDILA
-209 ANLRARYLGVDYG
+209 ANIRTKYLGVDYG
-222 TLNEVD
+222 TLNSVD

-503 GSSSDYAAYKDQIQE
+503 GGPSDYAAYQDQIQE

-632 VSTAPVSTELD
+632 VSTAPVSTEFD

-664 SGVSASGSAAEL
+664 SGVSVSGSAAEL
-676 PADITWKSADET
+676 PANLTWKSADET

-737 NAIYGDSVCLPLV
+737 NAIYGDSVRLPLV

-1141 LTDADGENSYYYFDK
+1141 LTDADGSSAYYFFSTK
-1156 ETFKGL
+1156 TFQAVDGNQKIDGY
-1162 NGPSRAFFE
+1162 NYVFS
-1171 NVTYTFD
+1171 NH
-1178 NGKLLKGEWLTTD
+1178 KLVRGDFVKDAGGTHYRWAGEWMCNKWLELD
-1191 QGTKYYYGPTF
+1191 GKKYYLGYGPNGY
-1202 VQGKWYTV
+1202 VQ
-1210 EGEKYY
+1210 
-1216 FDPQGY
+1216 
-1222 RYTGLRYVKESYNH
+1222 TGIF
-1236 DDHIYWYD
+1236 HIYEYPTRYAAD
-1244 FGEDGICHGVYQHTG
+1244 ENGVWQEHLTG
-1259 LFYLN
+1259 LFDYK
-1264 GNTYYTIDGMVCFG
+1264 GETYYCVAG
-1278 LYLAEDGYYY
+1278 
-1288 YFGSGNY
+1288 
-1295 TAVKNTRHWVSFP
+1295 
-1308 NDTGLAQAFYDFDE
+1308 
-1322 NGRMIIDNPDPSKNG
+1322 IIQEG
-1337 IVNEDG
+1337 
-1343 TLYYYVNG
+1343 
-1351 VRNYAGLIQ
+1351 AGLVR
-1360 IDGDYYYVNS
+1360 IDGDYYYFRTSTSTAV
-1370 SCKVVTSQRYWVS
+1370 KARAYWITVT
-1383 KTNDLLPAT
+1383 NGLLPAGQYT
-1392 FYNFDADGK
+1392 FDADGK
-1401 MTDAPIPTPD
+1401 MVNPPIVTPD
-1411 PDPNPNPDPGVKNG
+1411 PDPSPEPGVKNG
-1425 IVNEDGE
+1425 IVAE
-1432 LYYYVNGVKT
+1432 NG
-1442 YAGLIKI
+1442 
-1449 DGDYYYVNSSCKVVT
+1449 S
-1464 NCRYWISKTNDLL
+1464 
-1477 PATFYNFDADGKMTD
+1477 
-1492 APIPTPDP
+1492 
-1500 DPNPNP
+1500 
-1506 DPEVKNGIVSED
+1506 
-1518 GELYYYVNGVKTY
+1518 
-1531 AGLIQIDGDYYYVN
+1531 
-1545 SSCKVVTNQR
+1545 
-1555 YWISKTNDLL
+1555 
-1565 PATFYTFGA
+1565 
-1574 DGKMTDAPIPTPEPD
+1574 
-1589 PELKNGIVSE
+1589 
-1599 DGELYYYVNGVKTYA
+1599 
-1614 GLIQIDGDYYY
+1614 
-1625 VNSSCKVVTN
+1625 
-1635 QRYWISKTN
+1635 
-1644 DLLPATFYNFDADGK
+1644 
-1659 MTDAPIPTPEP
+1659 
-1670 DPELKNGIVSEDGEL
+1670 
-1685 YYYVNGVKTYA
+1685 
-1696 GLIQIDGDYYYVN
+1696 
-1709 SSCKVVTNQR
+1709 
-1719 YWISKTN
+1719 
-1726 DLLPATFYTFG
+1726 
-1737 ADGKMTDA
+1737 
-1745 PIPTPDPDPVDPA
+1745 
-1758 KNGIVSEDGE
+1758 
-1768 LYYYVDGVK
+1768 LYYYVDGVL
-1777 TYAGLIKIDGDYYY
+1777 TGAGLIRLNGDYYY
-1791 VNSSCKVITN
+1791 VKTSNCEVVHGRSYWVTDTN
-1801 QRYWISKT
+1801 G
-1809 NDLLPATFYTFGADG
+1809 LLPAGPYTFGTDGKMINPPVVDPTPDPDPEPEPTPDPDPTPDVKNGIVAENGSLYYYEDGVLTGAGLIRLNGDYYYVKTSNCEVVHGRSYWITDTNGLLPAGPYTFDADG
-1824 KMVK
+1824 KMVR

>member
-126 ASALKNINNFT
+126 ASALKNLGNFT

-173 DMGSWAGDITDL
+173 DMGSWAGDIADL
-185 MYCAENV
+185 MFCAENV
-192 DIADKV
+192 DIPEKV
-198 DTTETDVDTLA
+198 DTTETDVDILA
-209 ANLRARYLGVDYG
+209 ANIRTKYLGVDYG
-222 TLNEVD
+222 TLNSVD

-489 ENFFAILKDGTAMI
+489 ENFFAILKDEPAMI
-503 GSSSDYAAYKDQIQE
+503 GGPSDYAAYQDQIQE

-632 VSTAPVSTELD
+632 VSTAPVSTEFD

-737 NAIYGDSVCLPLV
+737 NAIYGDSVRLPLV

-1121 ELDGARYYAING
+1121 ELDGAWYYAIKG

-1141 LTDADGENSYYYFDK
+1141 LTDADGSSAYYFFSTK
-1156 ETFKGL
+1156 TFQAVDGNQKIDGY
-1162 NGPSRAFFE
+1162 NYVFS
-1171 NVTYTFD
+1171 NH
-1178 NGKLLKGEWLTTD
+1178 KLVRGDFVKDAGGTHYRWAGEWMCNKWLELD
-1191 QGTKYYYGPTF
+1191 GKKYYLGYGPNGY
-1202 VQGKWYTV
+1202 VQ
-1210 EGEKYY
+1210 
-1216 FDPQGY
+1216 
-1222 RYTGLRYVKESYNH
+1222 TGIF
-1236 DDHIYWYD
+1236 HIYEYPTRYAAD
-1244 FGEDGICHGVYQHTG
+1244 ENGVWQEHLTG
-1259 LFYLN
+1259 LFDYK
-1264 GNTYYTIDGMVCFG
+1264 GETYYCVAG
-1278 LYLAEDGYYY
+1278 
-1288 YFGSGNY
+1288 
-1295 TAVKNTRHWVSFP
+1295 
-1308 NDTGLAQAFYDFDE
+1308 
-1322 NGRMIIDNPDPSKNG
+1322 IIQEG
-1337 IVNEDG
+1337 
-1343 TLYYYVNG
+1343 
-1351 VRNYAGLIQ
+1351 AGLVR
-1360 IDGDYYYVNS
+1360 IDGDYYYFRTSTSTAV
-1370 SCKVVTSQRYWVS
+1370 KARAYWITVT
-1383 KTNDLLPAT
+1383 NGLLPT
-1392 FYNFDADGK
+1392 GQYTFDADGK
-1401 MTDAPIPTPD
+1401 MVNPPIVTPD
-1411 PDPNPNPDPGVKNG
+1411 PDPSPEPGVKNG
-1425 IVNEDGE
+1425 IVAE
-1432 LYYYVNGVKT
+1432 NG
-1442 YAGLIKI
+1442 
-1449 DGDYYYVNSSCKVVT
+1449 S
-1464 NCRYWISKTNDLL
+1464 
-1477 PATFYNFDADGKMTD
+1477 
-1492 APIPTPDP
+1492 
-1500 DPNPNP
+1500 
-1506 DPEVKNGIVSED
+1506 
-1518 GELYYYVNGVKTY
+1518 
-1531 AGLIQIDGDYYYVN
+1531 
-1545 SSCKVVTNQR
+1545 
-1555 YWISKTNDLL
+1555 
-1565 PATFYTFGA
+1565 
-1574 DGKMTDAPIPTPEPD
+1574 
-1589 PELKNGIVSE
+1589 
-1599 DGELYYYVNGVKTYA
+1599 
-1614 GLIQIDGDYYY
+1614 
-1625 VNSSCKVVTN
+1625 
-1635 QRYWISKTN
+1635 
-1644 DLLPATFYNFDADGK
+1644 
-1659 MTDAPIPTPEP
+1659 
-1670 DPELKNGIVSEDGEL
+1670 
-1685 YYYVNGVKTYA
+1685 
-1696 GLIQIDGDYYYVN
+1696 
-1709 SSCKVVTNQR
+1709 
-1719 YWISKTN
+1719 
-1726 DLLPATFYTFG
+1726 
-1737 ADGKMTDA
+1737 
-1745 PIPTPDPDPVDPA
+1745 
-1758 KNGIVSEDGE
+1758 
-1768 LYYYVDGVK
+1768 LYYYVDGVL
-1777 TYAGLIKIDGDYYY
+1777 TGVGLIRLNGDYYY
-1791 VNSSCKVITN
+1791 VKTSNCEVVHGRSYWVTDTN
-1801 QRYWISKT
+1801 G
-1809 NDLLPATFYTFGADG
+1809 LLPAGSYTFGTDGKMINPPVVDPTPDPDPEPEPTPDPDPTPDVKNGIVAENGSLYYYEDGVLTGAGLIRLNGDYYYVKTSNCEVVHGRSYWVTDTNGLLPAGPYTFGADG

>member
-24 LPVSVFAAGSN
+24 LPVGVFAAGSN

-95 YTSGTWE
+95 YTSSTWE
-102 MVCGKENTAFTAYVS
+102 MVCGKENAAFTAYVS

-126 ASALKNINNFT
+126 ASALKNLGNFT

-164 TDAVVQARA
+164 TAAVVQARA
-173 DMGSWAGDITDL
+173 DMGSWAGDIADL
-185 MYCAENV
+185 MFCAENV
-192 DIADKV
+192 DIPDKV
-198 DTTETDVDTLA
+198 DTSEENVETLS
-209 ANLRARYLGVDYG
+209 ANIRAKYLGVDFG

-245 TTEMNRGGVALST
+245 TTEMNRGDVALST

-407 REDVSIHANYHDNDP
+407 REDVSIHANYHANDP

-445 SDAANYVE
+445 SDTANYVE

-476 LVMDGVEYHGGTS
+476 LVMEGVEYHGGTS

-526 VKDGKPVVTSAAD
+526 VKDGKSVVTSAAD

-551 ITAEGKVIM
+551 ITAEGKVVM

-605 QEGSN
+605 QEGSD

-632 VSTAPVSTELD
+632 VSTAPVSTEFD

-649 AYDYLTSGATVRLVA
+649 AYDYLTSGAAVRLIA
-664 SGVSASGSAAEL
+664 SGVSVSGSAAEL

-737 NAIYGDSVCLPLV
+737 NAIYGDSVRLPLV

-770 NSAAGTVE
+770 NSAAGIVE

-811 TIKVAMYSANQ
+811 AIKVAMYSANQ

-860 VIDPSQPMNVTYV
+860 VINPSQPMNVTYV
-873 FGLDMMTIKMPE
+873 FGLDMMTIKVPE
-885 KLKPL
+885 KLEPL

-996 LTITNAGSIGYDI
+996 LTITSAGSIGYDI

-1015 LYSMAKQTSFQEQY
+1015 LYSMACQASFQEQY

-1059 FILDGTVWSGW
+1059 FILDGTIWSGW
-1070 KQINGATYYF
+1070 KTVNGTSYYF
-1080 VDNVA
+1080 VENNA
-1085 VKGVHKVPGLNDE
+1085 LKGIHKVPGLNDE

-1110 GACEGKVTGLF
+1110 GACEGKITGLF

-1133 VAKSGWWN
+1133 ILRSGWWSLLDEN
-1141 LTDADGENSYYYFDK
+1141 GEESYYYFDK
-1156 ETFKGL
+1156 NTFKGL
-1162 NGPSRAFFE
+1162 NGKTQRFFA
-1171 NVTYTFD
+1171 NLTYEFE
-1178 NGKLLKGEWLTTD
+1178 NGKLIRGDWLTTNS
-1191 QGTKYYYGPTF
+1191 GTKYYYGP
-1202 VQGKWYTV
+1202 VYVYGKWFAV
-1210 EGEKYY
+1210 DGNRYY
-1216 FDPQGY
+1216 FDQNGY
-1222 RYTGLRYVKESYNH
+1222 RYEGLRYVKETNNH
-1236 DDHIYWYD
+1236 DDPGYWYN
-1244 FGEDGICHGVYQHTG
+1244 FGEDGVCHGVYQHTG
-1259 LFYLN
+1259 LFQLN
-1264 GNTYYTIDGMVCFG
+1264 GDTYYTINGTVCNG

-1288 YFGSGNY
+1288 YFASNY
-1295 TAVKNTRHWVSFP
+1295 KAVKNGRYWVSYP
-1308 NDTGLAQAFYDFDE
+1308 NDTGFAEGFYNFDE
-1322 NGRMIIDNPDPSKNG
+1322 NGHMIVKTNPNYNGIVEVDGEYWYYVNGIPTYAGLIQIDGNYYYVNSSCKVVTTLHYWVNRSNGLLPAGFYDFGADGKMLNPPTVTPDPDPDPEVKNG
-1337 IVNEDG
+1337 IVSEDG
-1343 TLYYYVNG
+1343 ELYYYVDG
-1351 VRNYAGLIQ
+1351 VKTYAGLIQ

-1370 SCKVVTSQRYWVS
+1370 SCKVVTTPHYWVNRS
-1383 KTNDLLPAT
+1383 NGLLPAG
-1392 FYNFDADGK
+1392 FYDFGADGK
-1401 MTDAPIPTPD
+1401 MLNPPTVTPD
-1411 PDPNPNPDPGVKNG
+1411 PDPDPEVKNG
-1425 IVNEDGE
+1425 IVSEDGE
-1432 LYYYVNGVKT
+1432 LYYYVDGVKT
-1442 YAGLIKI
+1442 YAGLIQI

-1464 NCRYWISKTNDLL
+1464 TPHYWVNRSNGLL
-1477 PATFYNFDADGKMTD
+1477 PAGFYDFGADGKMLNPPTV
-1492 APIPTPDP
+1492 TPDP
-1500 DPNPNP
+1500 DP
-1506 DPEVKNGIVSED
+1506 DPEVKNGIVNED

-1545 SSCKVVTNQR
+1545 SSCKVVTTPH
-1555 YWISKTNDLL
+1555 YWVNRSNGLL
-1565 PATFYTFGA
+1565 PAGFY
-1574 DGKMTDAPIPTPEPD
+1574 D
-1589 PELKNGIVSE
+1589 
-1599 DGELYYYVNGVKTYA
+1599 
-1614 GLIQIDGDYYY
+1614 
-1625 VNSSCKVVTN
+1625 
-1635 QRYWISKTN
+1635 
-1644 DLLPATFYNFDADGK
+1644 
-1659 MTDAPIPTPEP
+1659 
-1670 DPELKNGIVSEDGEL
+1670 
-1685 YYYVNGVKTYA
+1685 
-1696 GLIQIDGDYYYVN
+1696 
-1709 SSCKVVTNQR
+1709 
-1719 YWISKTN
+1719 
-1726 DLLPATFYTFG
+1726 
-1737 ADGKMTDA
+1737 
-1745 PIPTPDPDPVDPA
+1745 
-1758 KNGIVSEDGE
+1758 
-1768 LYYYVDGVK
+1768 
-1777 TYAGLIKIDGDYYY
+1777 
-1791 VNSSCKVITN
+1791 
-1801 QRYWISKT
+1801 
-1809 NDLLPATFYTFGADG
+1809 FGADG
-1824 KMVK
+1824 KMVR

>member
-1 MTSRLVKRHLSLC
+1 MTSRLMKRHLSLC

-35 DEGSAASGGNAAAT
+35 DEGSVASGGNAAAT

-126 ASALKNINNFT
+126 ASALKNLGNFT

-209 ANLRARYLGVDYG
+209 ANIRTKYLGVDYG
-222 TLNEVD
+222 TLNSVG
-228 HSFTDTDL
+228 HSFADTDL

-463 DFYNMTTGAPGGA
+463 DFYNMTTGAPSGA

-489 ENFFAILKDGTAMI
+489 KNFFAILKDGTAMI
-503 GSSSDYAAYKDQIQE
+503 GGPSDYAAYQDQIQE

-551 ITAEGKVIM
+551 ITAEGKVVM

-566 QEPFSAGGSAEE
+566 QEPFSAGGTAEE

-632 VSTAPVSTELD
+632 VSTAPVSTEFD

-664 SGVSASGSAAEL
+664 SGVSVSGSAAEL
-676 PADITWKSADET
+676 PANLTWKSADET

-737 NAIYGDSVCLPLV
+737 NAIYGDSVRLPLV

-830 TGGDRTFAWTREVSN
+830 TSGDRTFAWTRDVSN

-885 KLKPL
+885 KLEPL

-1015 LYSMAKQTSFQEQY
+1015 LYNMAKQTSFQEQY

-1121 ELDGARYYAING
+1121 ELDGAWYYAIKG

-1141 LTDADGENSYYYFDK
+1141 LTDADGSSAYYFFSTK
-1156 ETFKGL
+1156 TFQAVDGNQKIDGY
-1162 NGPSRAFFE
+1162 NYVFS
-1171 NVTYTFD
+1171 NH
-1178 NGKLLKGEWLTTD
+1178 KLVRGDFVKDAGGTHYRWAGEWMCNKWLELD
-1191 QGTKYYYGPTF
+1191 GKKYYLGYGPNGY
-1202 VQGKWYTV
+1202 VQ
-1210 EGEKYY
+1210 
-1216 FDPQGY
+1216 
-1222 RYTGLRYVKESYNH
+1222 TGIF
-1236 DDHIYWYD
+1236 HIYEYP
-1244 FGEDGICHGVYQHTG
+1244 
-1259 LFYLN
+1259 
-1264 GNTYYTIDGMVCFG
+1264 
-1278 LYLAEDGYYY
+1278 
-1288 YFGSGNY
+1288 
-1295 TAVKNTRHWVSFP
+1295 TRY
-1308 NDTGLAQAFYDFDE
+1308 AADE
-1322 NGRMIIDNPDPSKNG
+1322 NGVWQEHLTGPFDYKGETYYCVAGIIQEG
-1337 IVNEDG
+1337 
-1343 TLYYYVNG
+1343 
-1351 VRNYAGLIQ
+1351 AGLVR
-1360 IDGDYYYVNS
+1360 IDGDYYYFRTSTSTAV
-1370 SCKVVTSQRYWVS
+1370 KARAYWITVT
-1383 KTNDLLPAT
+1383 NGLLPAGQYT
-1392 FYNFDADGK
+1392 FDADGK
-1401 MTDAPIPTPD
+1401 MVNPPIVTPD
-1411 PDPNPNPDPGVKNG
+1411 PDPSP
-1425 IVNEDGE
+1425 E
-1432 LYYYVNGVKT
+1432 
-1442 YAGLIKI
+1442 
-1449 DGDYYYVNSSCKVVT
+1449 
-1464 NCRYWISKTNDLL
+1464 
-1477 PATFYNFDADGKMTD
+1477 
-1492 APIPTPDP
+1492 
-1500 DPNPNP
+1500 
-1506 DPEVKNGIVSED
+1506 PEVKNGIVAE
-1518 GELYYYVNGVKTY
+1518 NG
-1531 AGLIQIDGDYYYVN
+1531 
-1545 SSCKVVTNQR
+1545 S
-1555 YWISKTNDLL
+1555 
-1565 PATFYTFGA
+1565 
-1574 DGKMTDAPIPTPEPD
+1574 
-1589 PELKNGIVSE
+1589 
-1599 DGELYYYVNGVKTYA
+1599 
-1614 GLIQIDGDYYY
+1614 
-1625 VNSSCKVVTN
+1625 
-1635 QRYWISKTN
+1635 
-1644 DLLPATFYNFDADGK
+1644 
-1659 MTDAPIPTPEP
+1659 
-1670 DPELKNGIVSEDGEL
+1670 
-1685 YYYVNGVKTYA
+1685 
-1696 GLIQIDGDYYYVN
+1696 
-1709 SSCKVVTNQR
+1709 
-1719 YWISKTN
+1719 
-1726 DLLPATFYTFG
+1726 
-1737 ADGKMTDA
+1737 
-1745 PIPTPDPDPVDPA
+1745 
-1758 KNGIVSEDGE
+1758 
-1768 LYYYVDGVK
+1768 LYYYVDGVL
-1777 TYAGLIKIDGDYYY
+1777 TGVGLIRLNGDYYY
-1791 VNSSCKVITN
+1791 VKTSNCEVVHGRSYWVTDTN
-1801 QRYWISKT
+1801 G
-1809 NDLLPATFYTFGADG
+1809 LLPAGPYTFGTDGKMINPPVVDPTPDPDPEPEPTPDPDPTPDVKNGIVAENGSLYYYVDGVLTGVGLIRLNGDYYYVKTSNCEVVHGRSYWITDTNGLLPAGPYTFDADG
-1824 KMVK
+1824 KMVR

>member
-14 LVLVMLLTAM
+14 LVLVMLLTAL
-24 LPVSVFAAGSN
+24 LPARVFAAGTN
-35 DEGSAASGGNAAAT
+35 DEGSVASGGNADAVT
-49 TMISDYATFLSCFK
+49 VTSDYATFLSGFK
-63 VLEGYAQ
+63 ALEGYAL
-70 TYAEENAGEDAN
+70 TYAAEHTGENAN

-102 MVCGKENTAFTAYVS
+102 MVCGKENKAFTDYVAA
-117 EQDTANNTS
+117 QDAANNTA
-126 ASALKNINNFT
+126 ASALKHIENFR
-137 LPNGNKVDLG
+137 LPNGNLVDFG
-147 HVFGAM
+147 HMFGAM
-153 DVANYAKVQGM
+153 DVANYAKAQGM
-164 TDAVVQARA
+164 TAAVVQARA
-173 DMGSWAGDITDL
+173 DMGSWAGDIADL
-185 MYCAENV
+185 MFCAENV
-192 DIADKV
+192 DIPDKV
-198 DTTETDVDTLA
+198 DTSEENVETLS
-209 ANLRARYLGVDYG
+209 ANIRAKYLGVDFG

-236 YGDMDAFYL
+236 YGDLDAFYL
-245 TTEMNRGGVALST
+245 TAEMNREDLALSK
-258 IIENYFTAGL
+258 IVEDYFTAEL
-268 TDASRASYFL
+268 TEAARASYFL
-278 TNRLGG
+278 TTRLGG
-284 MVTKDGIRSKVLSTY
+284 VVTKEGIRSKVLSTY
-299 TGNTLIGALESSY
+299 SGNTLIGALESSY

-407 REDVSIHANYHDNDP
+407 REDVSIHANYHANDP

-526 VKDGKPVVTSAAD
+526 VKDGKSVVTSAAD

-551 ITAEGKVIM
+551 ITAEGKVIL

-566 QEPFSAGGSAEE
+566 QQPFSAGGSAEE

-591 INLDGGGSTTFVAK
+591 INLDGGGSTTFVAR
-605 QEGSN
+605 QEGSD
-610 TLTVVNRPSD
+610 TLSVVNRPSD

-632 VSTAPVSTELD
+632 VSTAPSSTEFD
-643 HALITS
+643 HALVTS
-649 AYDYLTSGATVRLVA
+649 AYDYLTIDTELRLTA
-664 SGVSASGSAAEL
+664 SGVSATGNAAQL
-676 PADITWKSADET
+676 PANLIWKSMDEAV
-688 IGTVSEDGVFTAV
+688 GTVSEDGVFTAV
-701 KKGSVEIQL
+701 EEGTVEVQL
-710 LSGDTVIGSKTLTVV
+710 LSGDTVVGSKTLTVV
-725 EPNGLKFSKTSI
+725 APDALKFAKTTV
-737 NAIYGDSVCLPLV
+737 NAIYGQPVRLPLI
-750 ATYNENPVAVCAG
+750 ATYNGNPVAVNTA
-763 DITFELS
+763 DIEFELS
-770 NSAAGTVE
+770 NDAAGEIVATDD
-778 AANNGFAFTGSEG
+778 GFLFTGSEN
-791 SGLRNVTITAM
+791 SGLKNTTVTALFAH
-802 ITRDYSISA
+802 DYSISA
-811 TIKVAMYSANQ
+811 SIKVAMYSADQ
-822 AIFDFDNA
+822 AIFDFEHA
-830 TGGDRTFAWTREVSN
+830 TSGDRTFAWMREVSN
-845 AEYLPGGDGETDRYH
+845 ADYLRGSDDAADRYH
-860 VIDPSQPMNVTYV
+860 VANPDKPMEVSYV
-873 FGLDMMTIKMPE
+873 FGLDMTTIKLPE
-885 KLKPL
+885 KLEPL
-890 LSMVAGGDISGI
+890 LSMVAGGDVADI

-910 LAERVSPKTEV
+910 LAERVSSKTEV
-921 TVKFQFDQNVDV
+921 TVKFQFDKNFDV
-933 DISNL
+933 DISGL
-938 TVSNDYFR
+938 TVSNDYFA
-946 LTSAS
+946 LTSKTL
-951 MDENNLL
+951 DENNLL
-958 TVKCNFI
+958 TIKCNFI
-965 KQSQAIDPETAN
+965 KQSQAISPDTAN

-987 TAKNGANQT
+987 TAKDGADQT
-996 LTITNAGSIGYDI
+996 LAITNAGSVGYDI

-1015 LYSMAKQTSFQEQY
+1015 LYNMACQTSFQEQY
-1029 GIYPYEEPEN
+1029 DIYPYQEPEN
-1039 VTHPK
+1039 VIHPQ
-1044 GGHFYCESYQKFTDK
+1044 GGHFSCESYQEFTDK
-1059 FILDGTVWSGW
+1059 FVLDSTAWSGW
-1070 KQINGATYYF
+1070 KQIDGTTYYY
-1080 VDNVA
+1080 VDNAA
-1085 VKGVHKVPGLNDE
+1085 VKGVQKLPGLNDE
-1098 SNEYFYQFNETT
+1098 SSEYFYRFDEET
-1110 GACEGKVTGLF
+1110 GACEGKITGLF
-1121 ELDGARYYAING
+1121 EFDGARYYAING
-1133 VAKSGWWN
+1133 VLKSGWWN

-1162 NGPSRAFFE
+1162 NGPSRAFFK

-1202 VQGKWYTV
+1202 VQEKWYTV

-1351 VRNYAGLIQ
+1351 V
-1360 IDGDYYYVNS
+1360 
-1370 SCKVVTSQRYWVS
+1370 
-1383 KTNDLLPAT
+1383 
-1392 FYNFDADGK
+1392 
-1401 MTDAPIPTPD
+1401 
-1411 PDPNPNPDPGVKNG
+1411 KN
-1425 IVNEDGE
+1425 
-1432 LYYYVNGVKT
+1432 
-1442 YAGLIKI
+1442 
-1449 DGDYYYVNSSCKVVT
+1449 
-1464 NCRYWISKTNDLL
+1464 
-1477 PATFYNFDADGKMTD
+1477 
-1492 APIPTPDP
+1492 
-1500 DPNPNP
+1500 
-1506 DPEVKNGIVSED
+1506 
-1518 GELYYYVNGVKTY
+1518 Y

-1565 PATFYTFGA
+1565 PATFYNFDADGKMTDAPIPTPTPDPDPDPEVKNGIVNEDGELYYYVNGVKIYAGLIQIDGDYYYVNSSCKVITNQRYWVSKTNDLLPATFYNFGA
-1574 DGKMTDAPIPTPEPD
+1574 DGKMTDAPIPTPTPDPDPD
-1589 PELKNGIVSE
+1589 PEVKNGIVNE

-1670 DPELKNGIVSEDGEL
+1670 DPELKNGIINEDGEL

-1709 SSCKVVTNQR
+1709 SSCKVITNQR

-1726 DLLPATFYTFG
+1726 DLLPATFYNFD

-1745 PIPTPDPDPVDPA
+1745 PIPTPEPDPEL
-1758 KNGIVSEDGE
+1758 KNGIINEDGE
-1768 LYYYVDGVK
+1768 LYYYVNGVK
-1777 TYAGLIKIDGDYYY
+1777 TYAGLIQIDGDYYY

-1809 NDLLPATFYTFGADG
+1809 NDLLPATFYNFGADG

>member
-126 ASALKNINNFT
+126 ASALKNLGNFT

-173 DMGSWAGDITDL
+173 DMGSWAGDIADL
-185 MYCAENV
+185 MFCAENV
-192 DIADKV
+192 DIPEKV
-198 DTTETDVDTLA
+198 DTTETDVDILA
-209 ANLRARYLGVDYG
+209 ANIRTKYLGVDYG
-222 TLNEVD
+222 TLNSVD

-503 GSSSDYAAYKDQIQE
+503 GGPSDYAAYQDQIQE

-605 QEGSN
+605 QEGSD

-632 VSTAPVSTELD
+632 VSTAPVSTEFD

-664 SGVSASGSAAEL
+664 SGVSVSGSAAEL

-737 NAIYGDSVCLPLV
+737 NAIYGDSVRLPLV

-1121 ELDGARYYAING
+1121 ELDGAWYYAIKG

-1141 LTDADGENSYYYFDK
+1141 LTDADGSSAYYFFSTK
-1156 ETFKGL
+1156 TFQAVDGNQKIDGY
-1162 NGPSRAFFE
+1162 NYVFS
-1171 NVTYTFD
+1171 NH
-1178 NGKLLKGEWLTTD
+1178 KLVRGDFVKDAGGTHYRWAGEWMCNKWLELD
-1191 QGTKYYYGPTF
+1191 GKKYYLGYGPNGY
-1202 VQGKWYTV
+1202 VQ
-1210 EGEKYY
+1210 
-1216 FDPQGY
+1216 
-1222 RYTGLRYVKESYNH
+1222 TGIF
-1236 DDHIYWYD
+1236 HIYEYPTRYAAD
-1244 FGEDGICHGVYQHTG
+1244 ENGVWQEHLTG
-1259 LFYLN
+1259 LFDYK
-1264 GNTYYTIDGMVCFG
+1264 GETYYCVAG
-1278 LYLAEDGYYY
+1278 
-1288 YFGSGNY
+1288 
-1295 TAVKNTRHWVSFP
+1295 
-1308 NDTGLAQAFYDFDE
+1308 
-1322 NGRMIIDNPDPSKNG
+1322 IIQEG
-1337 IVNEDG
+1337 
-1343 TLYYYVNG
+1343 
-1351 VRNYAGLIQ
+1351 AGLVR
-1360 IDGDYYYVNS
+1360 IDGDYYYFRTSTSTAV
-1370 SCKVVTSQRYWVS
+1370 KARAYWITVT
-1383 KTNDLLPAT
+1383 NGLLPT
-1392 FYNFDADGK
+1392 GQYTFDADGK
-1401 MTDAPIPTPD
+1401 MVNPPIVTPD
-1411 PDPNPNPDPGVKNG
+1411 PDPSPEPGVKNG
-1425 IVNEDGE
+1425 IVAE
-1432 LYYYVNGVKT
+1432 NG
-1442 YAGLIKI
+1442 
-1449 DGDYYYVNSSCKVVT
+1449 S
-1464 NCRYWISKTNDLL
+1464 
-1477 PATFYNFDADGKMTD
+1477 
-1492 APIPTPDP
+1492 
-1500 DPNPNP
+1500 
-1506 DPEVKNGIVSED
+1506 
-1518 GELYYYVNGVKTY
+1518 
-1531 AGLIQIDGDYYYVN
+1531 
-1545 SSCKVVTNQR
+1545 
-1555 YWISKTNDLL
+1555 
-1565 PATFYTFGA
+1565 
-1574 DGKMTDAPIPTPEPD
+1574 
-1589 PELKNGIVSE
+1589 
-1599 DGELYYYVNGVKTYA
+1599 
-1614 GLIQIDGDYYY
+1614 
-1625 VNSSCKVVTN
+1625 
-1635 QRYWISKTN
+1635 
-1644 DLLPATFYNFDADGK
+1644 
-1659 MTDAPIPTPEP
+1659 
-1670 DPELKNGIVSEDGEL
+1670 
-1685 YYYVNGVKTYA
+1685 
-1696 GLIQIDGDYYYVN
+1696 
-1709 SSCKVVTNQR
+1709 
-1719 YWISKTN
+1719 
-1726 DLLPATFYTFG
+1726 
-1737 ADGKMTDA
+1737 
-1745 PIPTPDPDPVDPA
+1745 
-1758 KNGIVSEDGE
+1758 
-1768 LYYYVDGVK
+1768 LYYYVDGVL
-1777 TYAGLIKIDGDYYY
+1777 TGVGLIRLNGDYYY
-1791 VNSSCKVITN
+1791 VKTSNCEVVHGRSYWVTDTN
-1801 QRYWISKT
+1801 G
-1809 NDLLPATFYTFGADG
+1809 LLPAGPYTFGTDGKMINPPVVDPTPDPDPEPEPTPDPDPTPDVKNGIVAENGSLYYYEDGVLTGAGLIRLNGDYYYVKTSNCEVVHGRSYWVTDTNGLLPAGPYTFGADG

>member
-1 MTSRLVKRHLSLC
+1 MTRGTMKRYLSMC
-14 LVLVMLLTAM
+14 LVIVMLLTTL
-24 LPVSVFAAGSN
+24 LPVGAYAADDSAIEDTATN
-35 DEGSAASGGNAAAT
+35 YEEPVASELEDVSIELEDQESEQADETST
-49 TMISDYATFLSCFK
+49 VTEISDYATFLSCFK

-268 TDASRASYFL
+268 TDTSRASYFL

-318 NCETLR
+318 NYETLR

-346 PVDPDPVDPD
+346 PVDPNPD
-356 PKPEPKPD
+356 PEPDPEPD
-364 NAYYSV
+364 DAYYSV

-394 KQIVYYIATADIA
+394 KQIVYYIATADIS
-407 REDVSIHANYHDNDP
+407 RDDVSIHANYHANDP

-432 DQMAAAQKRHSDP
+432 DQMTAAQKRHSDP

-463 DFYNMTTGAPGGA
+463 DFYNMTTGAPSGA
-476 LVMDGVEYHGGTS
+476 LVMEGVEYHSGAS
-489 ENFFAILKDGTAMI
+489 ANFFAILKDGTAMI

-526 VKDGKPVVTSAAD
+526 VKDGKSVVTSAAD

-551 ITAEGKVIM
+551 ITAEGKVVL

-632 VSTAPVSTELD
+632 VSTAPVSTEFD

-649 AYDYLTSGATVRLVA
+649 AYDYLTSGATVRLIA
-664 SGVSASGSAAEL
+664 SGVSVSGSAAEL

-688 IGTVSEDGVFTAV
+688 IGTVSEGGVFTAV

-737 NAIYGDSVCLPLV
+737 NAIYGDSVRLPLV

-778 AANNGFAFTGSEG
+778 AANNGFAFTGSEA

-830 TGGDRTFAWTREVSN
+830 TSGDRTFAWTRDVSN

-873 FGLDMMTIKMPE
+873 FGLDMMTIKVPE
-885 KLKPL
+885 KLEPL

-910 LAERVSPKTEV
+910 LAERVSSKTEV
-921 TVKFQFDQNVDV
+921 TVKFQFDQNVAV

-951 MDENNLL
+951 LDENNLL

-965 KQSQAIDPETAN
+965 KQSQAIDPDTAN
-977 PICILSGVKM
+977 PICILSGVQLS
-987 TAKNGANQT
+987 AKDGAQWDADQCLSIENS
-996 LTITNAGSIGYDI
+996 GSVGYDI

-1039 VTHPK
+1039 TTHPC
-1044 GGHFYCESYQKFTDK
+1044 GGHFYCESYQEFTDR
-1059 FILDGTVWSGW
+1059 FILDNGSWSGW
-1070 KQINGATYYF
+1070 KTVNGASYYF
-1080 VDNVA
+1080 VENNA
-1085 VKGVHKVPGLNDE
+1085 LKGIHKVPGLNDE

-1110 GACEGKVTGLF
+1110 GACEGKVTGLI
-1121 ELDGARYYAING
+1121 EVDGAWYYAING

-1141 LTDADGENSYYYFDK
+1141 LTDADGNNGYYYFDP
-1156 ETFKGL
+1156 ETFQGL
-1162 NGPSRAFFE
+1162 NGENSSFFP
-1171 NVTYTFD
+1171 NVTYQFE
-1178 NGKLLKGEWLTTD
+1178 NGKLVKGAWLATD
-1191 QGTKYYYGPTF
+1191 HGKRYYYGPGF
-1202 VQGKWYTV
+1202 VQGKWYTI
-1210 EGEKYY
+1210 EGNLY
-1216 FDPQGY
+1216 FFNQNGY
-1222 RYTGLRYVKESYNH
+1222 RYEGLRYVKLRDNH
-1236 DDHIYWYD
+1236 DDPIYWYD

-1264 GNTYYTIDGMVCFG
+1264 GNTYYTINGMVCNG
-1278 LYLAEDGYYY
+1278 LYLADDGYYY
-1288 YFGSGNY
+1288 YFGSVDY
-1295 TAVKNTRHWVSFP
+1295 TAVKNTRHWVSYP
-1308 NDTGLAQAFYDFDE
+1308 NDTGFAPAFYSFDE
-1322 NGRMIIDNPDPSKNG
+1322 DGRMIIDTPDPSKDG

-1343 TLYYYVNG
+1343 ELYYYVNG
-1351 VRNYAGLIQ
+1351 VRFYAGLIQ

-1370 SCKVVTSQRYWVS
+1370 SCKVVTNQRYWVS
-1383 KTNDLLPAT
+1383 KTNDLLPAG
-1392 FYNFDADGK
+1392 FYNFDVDGK

-1411 PDPNPNPDPGVKNG
+1411 PDPDPNPDPEVKNG

-1442 YAGLIKI
+1442 YAGLIQI
-1449 DGDYYYVNSSCKVVT
+1449 DGDYYYVNSYCKVIT
-1464 NCRYWISKTNDLL
+1464 NQRYWVSKTNDLL
-1477 PATFYNFDADGKMTD
+1477 TAGFYNFGADGKMTD

-1500 DPNPNP
+1500 DPDPNP

-1545 SSCKVVTNQR
+1545 SYCKVITNQR
-1555 YWISKTNDLL
+1555 YWVSKTNDLL
-1565 PATFYTFGA
+1565 PAA
-1574 DGKMTDAPIPTPEPD
+1574 
-1589 PELKNGIVSE
+1589 
-1599 DGELYYYVNGVKTYA
+1599 
-1614 GLIQIDGDYYY
+1614 
-1625 VNSSCKVVTN
+1625 
-1635 QRYWISKTN
+1635 
-1644 DLLPATFYNFDADGK
+1644 FYNFDADGK
-1659 MTDAPIPTPEP
+1659 MTDA
-1670 DPELKNGIVSEDGEL
+1670 S
-1685 YYYVNGVKTYA
+1685 
-1696 GLIQIDGDYYYVN
+1696 
-1709 SSCKVVTNQR
+1709 
-1719 YWISKTN
+1719 
-1726 DLLPATFYTFG
+1726 
-1737 ADGKMTDA
+1737 
-1745 PIPTPDPDPVDPA
+1745 IPTPDPDPNPDPDPEV

-1777 TYAGLIKIDGDYYY
+1777 TYAGLIQIDGDYYY
-1791 VNSSCKVITN
+1791 VNSYCKVITS
-1801 QRYWISKT
+1801 QRYWVSKT
-1809 NDLLPATFYTFGADG
+1809 NNLLPATFYTFGADG
-1824 KMVK
+1824 KMVR

>member
-1 MTSRLVKRHLSLC
+1 MTSRLMKRHLSLC

-63 VLEGYAQ
+63 VLEGYAK

-126 ASALKNINNFT
+126 ASALKNLGNFT

-173 DMGSWAGDITDL
+173 DMGSWAGDIADL
-185 MYCAENV
+185 MFCAENV
-192 DIADKV
+192 DIPEKV
-198 DTTETDVDTLA
+198 DTTETDVDILA
-209 ANLRARYLGVDYG
+209 ANIRTKYLGVDYG
-222 TLNEVD
+222 TLNSVD

-503 GSSSDYAAYKDQIQE
+503 GGPSDYAAYQDQIQE

-632 VSTAPVSTELD
+632 VSTAPVSTEFD

-664 SGVSASGSAAEL
+664 SGVSVSGSAAEL
-676 PADITWKSADET
+676 PANLTWKSADET

-737 NAIYGDSVCLPLV
+737 NAIYGDSVRLPLV

-1141 LTDADGENSYYYFDK
+1141 LTDADGSSAYYFFSTK
-1156 ETFKGL
+1156 TFQAVDGNQKIDGY
-1162 NGPSRAFFE
+1162 NYVFS
-1171 NVTYTFD
+1171 NH
-1178 NGKLLKGEWLTTD
+1178 KLVRGDFVKDAGGTHYRWAGEWMCNKWLELD
-1191 QGTKYYYGPTF
+1191 GKKYYLGYGPNGY
-1202 VQGKWYTV
+1202 VQ
-1210 EGEKYY
+1210 
-1216 FDPQGY
+1216 
-1222 RYTGLRYVKESYNH
+1222 TGIF
-1236 DDHIYWYD
+1236 HIYEYPTRYAAD
-1244 FGEDGICHGVYQHTG
+1244 ENGVWQEHLTG
-1259 LFYLN
+1259 LFDYK
-1264 GNTYYTIDGMVCFG
+1264 GETYYCVAG
-1278 LYLAEDGYYY
+1278 
-1288 YFGSGNY
+1288 
-1295 TAVKNTRHWVSFP
+1295 
-1308 NDTGLAQAFYDFDE
+1308 
-1322 NGRMIIDNPDPSKNG
+1322 IIQEG
-1337 IVNEDG
+1337 
-1343 TLYYYVNG
+1343 
-1351 VRNYAGLIQ
+1351 AGLVR
-1360 IDGDYYYVNS
+1360 IDGDYYYFRTSTSTAV
-1370 SCKVVTSQRYWVS
+1370 KARAYWITVT
-1383 KTNDLLPAT
+1383 NGLLPAGQYT
-1392 FYNFDADGK
+1392 FDADGK
-1401 MTDAPIPTPD
+1401 MVNPPIVTPD
-1411 PDPNPNPDPGVKNG
+1411 PDPSPEPGVKNG
-1425 IVNEDGE
+1425 IVAE
-1432 LYYYVNGVKT
+1432 NG
-1442 YAGLIKI
+1442 
-1449 DGDYYYVNSSCKVVT
+1449 S
-1464 NCRYWISKTNDLL
+1464 
-1477 PATFYNFDADGKMTD
+1477 
-1492 APIPTPDP
+1492 
-1500 DPNPNP
+1500 
-1506 DPEVKNGIVSED
+1506 
-1518 GELYYYVNGVKTY
+1518 
-1531 AGLIQIDGDYYYVN
+1531 
-1545 SSCKVVTNQR
+1545 
-1555 YWISKTNDLL
+1555 
-1565 PATFYTFGA
+1565 
-1574 DGKMTDAPIPTPEPD
+1574 
-1589 PELKNGIVSE
+1589 
-1599 DGELYYYVNGVKTYA
+1599 
-1614 GLIQIDGDYYY
+1614 
-1625 VNSSCKVVTN
+1625 
-1635 QRYWISKTN
+1635 
-1644 DLLPATFYNFDADGK
+1644 
-1659 MTDAPIPTPEP
+1659 
-1670 DPELKNGIVSEDGEL
+1670 
-1685 YYYVNGVKTYA
+1685 
-1696 GLIQIDGDYYYVN
+1696 
-1709 SSCKVVTNQR
+1709 
-1719 YWISKTN
+1719 
-1726 DLLPATFYTFG
+1726 
-1737 ADGKMTDA
+1737 
-1745 PIPTPDPDPVDPA
+1745 
-1758 KNGIVSEDGE
+1758 
-1768 LYYYVDGVK
+1768 LYYYVDGVL
-1777 TYAGLIKIDGDYYY
+1777 TGAGLIRLNGDYYY
-1791 VNSSCKVITN
+1791 VKTSNCEVVHGRSYWVTDTN
-1801 QRYWISKT
+1801 G
-1809 NDLLPATFYTFGADG
+1809 LLPAGPYTFGTDG
-1824 KMVK
+1824 KMINPPVVDPTPDPDPEPEPTPDPDPTPDVKNGIVAENGSLYYYENGVLTGAGLIQLNGDYYYVKTSNCEVVHGRSYWITVTNGLLPTGQYMFADNGKLIR

>member
-1 MTSRLVKRHLSLC
+1 MARGTMKRYLSMC
-14 LVLVMLLTAM
+14 LVVVMLLTTL
-24 LPVSVFAAGSN
+24 LPVGVYAA
-35 DEGSAASGGNAAAT
+35 DDSAIEDTATNYEEPVASELEDVSIELEDQKTEQADDTSADT
-49 TMISDYATFLSCFK
+49 EISDYATFLSCFK

-70 TYAEENAGEDAN
+70 TYAEENAGENVN

-126 ASALKNINNFT
+126 ASALKNLGNFT

-164 TDAVVQARA
+164 TDAAVQARA
-173 DMGSWAGDITDL
+173 DMGSWAGDIAD
-185 MYCAENV
+185 MMFCAENV
-192 DIADKV
+192 DIPEKV
-198 DTTETDVDTLA
+198 DTTETDVDILA
-209 ANLRARYLGVDYG
+209 ANIRTKYLGVDYG
-222 TLNEVD
+222 TLNSVD

-312 SLTDLP
+312 SLTDLS
-318 NCETLR
+318 NYETLR

-346 PVDPDPVDPD
+346 PVDPDPDPEPD
-356 PKPEPKPD
+356 PEPGD
-364 NAYYSV
+364 AYYSV

-407 REDVSIHANYHDNDP
+407 REDVSVHANYHANDP

-432 DQMAAAQKRHSDP
+432 DQMSAAQKRHSDP
-445 SDAANYVE
+445 SDTANYVE

-463 DFYNMTTGAPGGA
+463 DFYNMTTGAPSGA
-476 LVMDGVEYHGGTS
+476 LVMEGVEYHSGAS
-489 ENFFAILKDGTAMI
+489 ANFFAILKDGTAMI

-526 VKDGKPVVTSAAD
+526 VKDGKSVVTSAAD

-551 ITAEGKVIM
+551 ITAEGKVVL

-632 VSTAPVSTELD
+632 VSTAPVSTEFD

-649 AYDYLTSGATVRLVA
+649 AYDYLTSGAAVRLIA
-664 SGVSASGSAAEL
+664 SGVSVSGSAAEL

-737 NAIYGDSVCLPLV
+737 NAIYGDSVRLPLI

-778 AANNGFAFTGSEG
+778 AANNGFAFTGSEA

-830 TGGDRTFAWTREVSN
+830 TSGDRTFAWTRDVSN

-873 FGLDMMTIKMPE
+873 FGLDMMTIKVPE
-885 KLKPL
+885 KLEPL

-910 LAERVSPKTEV
+910 LAERVSSKTEV
-921 TVKFQFDQNVDV
+921 TVKFQFDQNVAV

-951 MDENNLL
+951 LDENNLL

-965 KQSQAIDPETAN
+965 KQSQAIDPDTAN
-977 PICILSGVKM
+977 PI
-987 TAKNGANQT
+987 
-996 LTITNAGSIGYDI
+996 
-1009 YLGANA
+1009 
-1015 LYSMAKQTSFQEQY
+1015 
-1029 GIYPYEEPEN
+1029 
-1039 VTHPK
+1039 
-1044 GGHFYCESYQKFTDK
+1044 
-1059 FILDGTVWSGW
+1059 
-1070 KQINGATYYF
+1070 
-1080 VDNVA
+1080 
-1085 VKGVHKVPGLNDE
+1085 
-1098 SNEYFYQFNETT
+1098 
-1110 GACEGKVTGLF
+1110 
-1121 ELDGARYYAING
+1121 
-1133 VAKSGWWN
+1133 
-1141 LTDADGENSYYYFDK
+1141 
-1156 ETFKGL
+1156 
-1162 NGPSRAFFE
+1162 
-1171 NVTYTFD
+1171 
-1178 NGKLLKGEWLTTD
+1178 
-1191 QGTKYYYGPTF
+1191 
-1202 VQGKWYTV
+1202 
-1210 EGEKYY
+1210 
-1216 FDPQGY
+1216 
-1222 RYTGLRYVKESYNH
+1222 
-1236 DDHIYWYD
+1236 
-1244 FGEDGICHGVYQHTG
+1244 
-1259 LFYLN
+1259 
-1264 GNTYYTIDGMVCFG
+1264 
-1278 LYLAEDGYYY
+1278 
-1288 YFGSGNY
+1288 
-1295 TAVKNTRHWVSFP
+1295 
-1308 NDTGLAQAFYDFDE
+1308 
-1322 NGRMIIDNPDPSKNG
+1322 
-1337 IVNEDG
+1337 
-1343 TLYYYVNG
+1343 
-1351 VRNYAGLIQ
+1351 
-1360 IDGDYYYVNS
+1360 
-1370 SCKVVTSQRYWVS
+1370 
-1383 KTNDLLPAT
+1383 
-1392 FYNFDADGK
+1392 
-1401 MTDAPIPTPD
+1401 
-1411 PDPNPNPDPGVKNG
+1411 
-1425 IVNEDGE
+1425 
-1432 LYYYVNGVKT
+1432 
-1442 YAGLIKI
+1442 
-1449 DGDYYYVNSSCKVVT
+1449 
-1464 NCRYWISKTNDLL
+1464 
-1477 PATFYNFDADGKMTD
+1477 
-1492 APIPTPDP
+1492 
-1500 DPNPNP
+1500 
-1506 DPEVKNGIVSED
+1506 
-1518 GELYYYVNGVKTY
+1518 
-1531 AGLIQIDGDYYYVN
+1531 
-1545 SSCKVVTNQR
+1545 
-1555 YWISKTNDLL
+1555 
-1565 PATFYTFGA
+1565 
-1574 DGKMTDAPIPTPEPD
+1574 
-1589 PELKNGIVSE
+1589 
-1599 DGELYYYVNGVKTYA
+1599 
-1614 GLIQIDGDYYY
+1614 
-1625 VNSSCKVVTN
+1625 
-1635 QRYWISKTN
+1635 
-1644 DLLPATFYNFDADGK
+1644 
-1659 MTDAPIPTPEP
+1659 
-1670 DPELKNGIVSEDGEL
+1670 
-1685 YYYVNGVKTYA
+1685 
-1696 GLIQIDGDYYYVN
+1696 
-1709 SSCKVVTNQR
+1709 
-1719 YWISKTN
+1719 
-1726 DLLPATFYTFG
+1726 
-1737 ADGKMTDA
+1737 
-1745 PIPTPDPDPVDPA
+1745 
-1758 KNGIVSEDGE
+1758 
-1768 LYYYVDGVK
+1768 
-1777 TYAGLIKIDGDYYY
+1777 
-1791 VNSSCKVITN
+1791 
-1801 QRYWISKT
+1801 
-1809 NDLLPATFYTFGADG
+1809 
-1824 KMVK
+1824 

>member
-1 MTSRLVKRHLSLC
+1 MARETMKRYLSMC
-14 LVLVMLLTAM
+14 FVVVMLLTTL
-24 LPVSVFAAGSN
+24 LPVGAYAA
-35 DEGSAASGGNAAAT
+35 DDSAIEDTTTNYEEPVASELEDVSIELEDQKSEQADDTSAVT
-49 TMISDYATFLSCFK
+49 EISDYATFLSCFN

-126 ASALKNINNFT
+126 ASALKNLGNFT

-153 DVANYAKVQGM
+153 DVANYAKMQGM

-209 ANLRARYLGVDYG
+209 ANIRARYLGVDYG
-222 TLNEVD
+222 TLNSVE

-503 GSSSDYAAYKDQIQE
+503 GGPSDYAAYQDQIQE

-632 VSTAPVSTELD
+632 VSTAPVSTEFD

-664 SGVSASGSAAEL
+664 SGVSVSGSAAEL
-676 PADITWKSADET
+676 PANLTWKSADET

-737 NAIYGDSVCLPLV
+737 NAIYGDSVRLPLV

-1141 LTDADGENSYYYFDK
+1141 LTDADGSSAYYFFSTK
-1156 ETFKGL
+1156 TFQAVDGNQKIDGY
-1162 NGPSRAFFE
+1162 NYVFS
-1171 NVTYTFD
+1171 NH
-1178 NGKLLKGEWLTTD
+1178 KLVRGDFVKDAGGTHYRWAGEWMCNKWLELD
-1191 QGTKYYYGPTF
+1191 GKKYYLGYGPNGY
-1202 VQGKWYTV
+1202 VQ
-1210 EGEKYY
+1210 
-1216 FDPQGY
+1216 
-1222 RYTGLRYVKESYNH
+1222 TGIF
-1236 DDHIYWYD
+1236 HIYEYPTRYAAD
-1244 FGEDGICHGVYQHTG
+1244 ENGVWQEHLTG
-1259 LFYLN
+1259 LFDYK
-1264 GNTYYTIDGMVCFG
+1264 GETYYCVAG
-1278 LYLAEDGYYY
+1278 
-1288 YFGSGNY
+1288 
-1295 TAVKNTRHWVSFP
+1295 
-1308 NDTGLAQAFYDFDE
+1308 
-1322 NGRMIIDNPDPSKNG
+1322 IIQEG
-1337 IVNEDG
+1337 
-1343 TLYYYVNG
+1343 
-1351 VRNYAGLIQ
+1351 AGLVR
-1360 IDGDYYYVNS
+1360 IDGDYYYFRTSTSTAV
-1370 SCKVVTSQRYWVS
+1370 KARAYWITVT
-1383 KTNDLLPAT
+1383 NGLLPAGQYT
-1392 FYNFDADGK
+1392 FDADGK
-1401 MTDAPIPTPD
+1401 MVNPPIVTPD
-1411 PDPNPNPDPGVKNG
+1411 PDPSPEPGVKNG
-1425 IVNEDGE
+1425 IVAE
-1432 LYYYVNGVKT
+1432 NG
-1442 YAGLIKI
+1442 
-1449 DGDYYYVNSSCKVVT
+1449 S
-1464 NCRYWISKTNDLL
+1464 
-1477 PATFYNFDADGKMTD
+1477 
-1492 APIPTPDP
+1492 
-1500 DPNPNP
+1500 
-1506 DPEVKNGIVSED
+1506 
-1518 GELYYYVNGVKTY
+1518 
-1531 AGLIQIDGDYYYVN
+1531 
-1545 SSCKVVTNQR
+1545 
-1555 YWISKTNDLL
+1555 
-1565 PATFYTFGA
+1565 
-1574 DGKMTDAPIPTPEPD
+1574 
-1589 PELKNGIVSE
+1589 
-1599 DGELYYYVNGVKTYA
+1599 
-1614 GLIQIDGDYYY
+1614 
-1625 VNSSCKVVTN
+1625 
-1635 QRYWISKTN
+1635 
-1644 DLLPATFYNFDADGK
+1644 
-1659 MTDAPIPTPEP
+1659 
-1670 DPELKNGIVSEDGEL
+1670 
-1685 YYYVNGVKTYA
+1685 
-1696 GLIQIDGDYYYVN
+1696 
-1709 SSCKVVTNQR
+1709 
-1719 YWISKTN
+1719 
-1726 DLLPATFYTFG
+1726 
-1737 ADGKMTDA
+1737 
-1745 PIPTPDPDPVDPA
+1745 
-1758 KNGIVSEDGE
+1758 
-1768 LYYYVDGVK
+1768 LYYYVDGVL
-1777 TYAGLIKIDGDYYY
+1777 TGAGLIRLNGDYYY
-1791 VNSSCKVITN
+1791 VKTSNCEVVHGRSYWVTDTN
-1801 QRYWISKT
+1801 G
-1809 NDLLPATFYTFGADG
+1809 LLPAGPYTFDADG

>member
-1 MTSRLVKRHLSLC
+1 
-14 LVLVMLLTAM
+14 
-24 LPVSVFAAGSN
+24 
-35 DEGSAASGGNAAAT
+35 
-49 TMISDYATFLSCFK
+49 
-63 VLEGYAQ
+63 
-70 TYAEENAGEDAN
+70 
-82 ALIINYIRTGVER
+82 
-95 YTSGTWE
+95 
-102 MVCGKENTAFTAYVS
+102 
-117 EQDTANNTS
+117 
-126 ASALKNINNFT
+126 
-137 LPNGNKVDLG
+137 
-147 HVFGAM
+147 
-153 DVANYAKVQGM
+153 
-164 TDAVVQARA
+164 
-173 DMGSWAGDITDL
+173 
-185 MYCAENV
+185 
-192 DIADKV
+192 
-198 DTTETDVDTLA
+198 
-209 ANLRARYLGVDYG
+209 
-222 TLNEVD
+222 
-228 HSFTDTDL
+228 
-236 YGDMDAFYL
+236 
-245 TTEMNRGGVALST
+245 
-258 IIENYFTAGL
+258 
-268 TDASRASYFL
+268 
-278 TNRLGG
+278 
-284 MVTKDGIRSKVLSTY
+284 
-299 TGNTLIGALESSY
+299 
-312 SLTDLP
+312 
-318 NCETLR
+318 
-324 KACCYAFADYLF
+324 
-336 DLAGDPNGTD
+336 
-346 PVDPDPVDPD
+346 
-356 PKPEPKPD
+356 
-364 NAYYSV
+364 
-370 FSSDTTTVAPG
+370 
-381 VTQTINYALTKDD
+381 
-394 KQIVYYIATADIA
+394 
-407 REDVSIHANYHDNDP
+407 
-422 SQGWAMSRVS
+422 
-432 DQMAAAQKRHSDP
+432 
-445 SDAANYVE
+445 
-453 HYNAVVGVNA
+453 
-463 DFYNMTTGAPGGA
+463 MTTGAPSGA

-489 ENFFAILKDGTAMI
+489 KNFFAILKDGTAMI
-503 GSSSDYAAYKDQIQE
+503 GGPSDYAAYQDQIQE

-551 ITAEGKVIM
+551 ITAEGKVVM

-566 QEPFSAGGSAEE
+566 QEPFSAGGTAEE

-632 VSTAPVSTELD
+632 VSTAPVSTEFD

-649 AYDYLTSGATVRLVA
+649 AYDYLTSGAAVRLVA
-664 SGVSASGSAAEL
+664 SGVSVSGSAAEL
-676 PADITWKSADET
+676 PANLTWKSADET

-737 NAIYGDSVCLPLV
+737 NAIYGDSVRLPLV
-750 ATYNENPVAVCAG
+750 ATYNESPVAVCAG

-1133 VAKSGWWN
+1133 ILRSGWWSLLDEN
-1141 LTDADGENSYYYFDK
+1141 GEESYYYFDK
-1156 ETFKGL
+1156 NTFKGL
-1162 NGPSRAFFE
+1162 NGKTQRFFA
-1171 NVTYTFD
+1171 NLTYEFE
-1178 NGKLLKGEWLTTD
+1178 NGKLIRGDWLTTNS
-1191 QGTKYYYGPTF
+1191 GTKYYYGP
-1202 VQGKWYTV
+1202 VYVYGKWFAV
-1210 EGEKYY
+1210 DGNRYY
-1216 FDPQGY
+1216 FDQNGY
-1222 RYTGLRYVKESYNH
+1222 RYEGLRYVKETNNH
-1236 DDHIYWYD
+1236 DDPGYWYN
-1244 FGEDGICHGVYQHTG
+1244 FGEDGVCHGVYQHTG
-1259 LFYLN
+1259 LFQLN
-1264 GNTYYTIDGMVCFG
+1264 GDTYYTINGTVCNG

-1288 YFGSGNY
+1288 YFASNY
-1295 TAVKNTRHWVSFP
+1295 KAVKNGRYWVSYP
-1308 NDTGLAQAFYDFDE
+1308 NDTGFAEGFYNFDE
-1322 NGRMIIDNPDPSKNG
+1322 NGHMIVKTNPNYNG
-1337 IVNEDG
+1337 IVEVDG
-1343 TLYYYVNG
+1343 EYWYYVNG
-1351 VRNYAGLIQ
+1351 IPTYAGLIQ

-1370 SCKVVTSQRYWVS
+1370 SCKVVTTLHYWVNRS
-1383 KTNDLLPAT
+1383 NGLLPAG
-1392 FYNFDADGK
+1392 FYDFGADGK
-1401 MTDAPIPTPD
+1401 MLNPPTVTPD
-1411 PDPNPNPDPGVKNG
+1411 PDPDPEMKNG
-1425 IVNEDGE
+1425 IVSEEGE
-1432 LYYYVNGVKT
+1432 LYYYV
-1442 YAGLIKI
+1442 
-1449 DGDYYYVNSSCKVVT
+1449 D
-1464 NCRYWISKTNDLL
+1464 
-1477 PATFYNFDADGKMTD
+1477 
-1492 APIPTPDP
+1492 
-1500 DPNPNP
+1500 
-1506 DPEVKNGIVSED
+1506 
-1518 GELYYYVNGVKTY
+1518 GVKTY

-1545 SSCKVVTNQR
+1545 SSCKVVTTLH
-1555 YWISKTNDLL
+1555 YWVNRSNGLL
-1565 PATFYTFGA
+1565 PAGFYDFGA
-1574 DGKMTDAPIPTPEPD
+1574 DGKMLNPPTVTPDPDPD
-1589 PELKNGIVSE
+1589 PEMKNGIVSE
-1599 DGELYYYVNGVKTYA
+1599 EGELYYYVDGVKTYA

-1625 VNSSCKVVTN
+1625 VNSSCKVVTTPH
-1635 QRYWISKTN
+1635 YWVNRSN
-1644 DLLPATFYNFDADGK
+1644 GLLPAGFYD
-1659 MTDAPIPTPEP
+1659 
-1670 DPELKNGIVSEDGEL
+1670 
-1685 YYYVNGVKTYA
+1685 
-1696 GLIQIDGDYYYVN
+1696 
-1709 SSCKVVTNQR
+1709 
-1719 YWISKTN
+1719 
-1726 DLLPATFYTFG
+1726 
-1737 ADGKMTDA
+1737 
-1745 PIPTPDPDPVDPA
+1745 
-1758 KNGIVSEDGE
+1758 
-1768 LYYYVDGVK
+1768 
-1777 TYAGLIKIDGDYYY
+1777 
-1791 VNSSCKVITN
+1791 
-1801 QRYWISKT
+1801 
-1809 NDLLPATFYTFGADG
+1809 FGADG
-1824 KMVK
+1824 KMVR

>member
-1 MTSRLVKRHLSLC
+1 MTSRLMKRHLSLC

-126 ASALKNINNFT
+126 ASALKNLGNFT

-173 DMGSWAGDITDL
+173 DMGSWAGDIADL
-185 MYCAENV
+185 MFCAENV
-192 DIADKV
+192 DIPEKV
-198 DTTETDVDTLA
+198 DTTETDVDILA
-209 ANLRARYLGVDYG
+209 ANIRTKYLGVDYG
-222 TLNEVD
+222 TLNSVD

-503 GSSSDYAAYKDQIQE
+503 GGPSDYAAYQDQIQE

-632 VSTAPVSTELD
+632 VSTAPVSTEFD

-664 SGVSASGSAAEL
+664 SGVSVSGSAAEL
-676 PADITWKSADET
+676 PANLTWKSADET

-737 NAIYGDSVCLPLV
+737 NAIYGDSVRLPLV

-830 TGGDRTFAWTREVSN
+830 TSGDRTFAWTREVSN

-885 KLKPL
+885 KLEPL

-996 LTITNAGSIGYDI
+996 LTITSAGSIGYDI

-1121 ELDGARYYAING
+1121 ELDGAWYYAIKG

-1141 LTDADGENSYYYFDK
+1141 LTDADGSSAYYFFSTK
-1156 ETFKGL
+1156 TFQAVDGNQKIDGY
-1162 NGPSRAFFE
+1162 NYVFS
-1171 NVTYTFD
+1171 NH
-1178 NGKLLKGEWLTTD
+1178 KLVRGDFVKDAGGTHYRWAGEWMCNKWLELD
-1191 QGTKYYYGPTF
+1191 GKKYYLGYGPNGY
-1202 VQGKWYTV
+1202 VQ
-1210 EGEKYY
+1210 
-1216 FDPQGY
+1216 
-1222 RYTGLRYVKESYNH
+1222 TGIF
-1236 DDHIYWYD
+1236 HIYEYPTRYAAD
-1244 FGEDGICHGVYQHTG
+1244 ENGVWQEHLTG
-1259 LFYLN
+1259 LFDYK
-1264 GNTYYTIDGMVCFG
+1264 GETYYCVAG
-1278 LYLAEDGYYY
+1278 
-1288 YFGSGNY
+1288 
-1295 TAVKNTRHWVSFP
+1295 
-1308 NDTGLAQAFYDFDE
+1308 
-1322 NGRMIIDNPDPSKNG
+1322 IIQEG
-1337 IVNEDG
+1337 
-1343 TLYYYVNG
+1343 
-1351 VRNYAGLIQ
+1351 AGLVR
-1360 IDGDYYYVNS
+1360 IDGDYYYFRTSTSTAV
-1370 SCKVVTSQRYWVS
+1370 KARAYWITVT
-1383 KTNDLLPAT
+1383 NGLLPT
-1392 FYNFDADGK
+1392 GQYTFDADGK
-1401 MTDAPIPTPD
+1401 MVNPPIVTPD
-1411 PDPNPNPDPGVKNG
+1411 PDPSPEPGVKNG
-1425 IVNEDGE
+1425 IVAE
-1432 LYYYVNGVKT
+1432 NG
-1442 YAGLIKI
+1442 
-1449 DGDYYYVNSSCKVVT
+1449 S
-1464 NCRYWISKTNDLL
+1464 
-1477 PATFYNFDADGKMTD
+1477 
-1492 APIPTPDP
+1492 
-1500 DPNPNP
+1500 
-1506 DPEVKNGIVSED
+1506 
-1518 GELYYYVNGVKTY
+1518 
-1531 AGLIQIDGDYYYVN
+1531 
-1545 SSCKVVTNQR
+1545 
-1555 YWISKTNDLL
+1555 
-1565 PATFYTFGA
+1565 
-1574 DGKMTDAPIPTPEPD
+1574 
-1589 PELKNGIVSE
+1589 
-1599 DGELYYYVNGVKTYA
+1599 
-1614 GLIQIDGDYYY
+1614 
-1625 VNSSCKVVTN
+1625 
-1635 QRYWISKTN
+1635 
-1644 DLLPATFYNFDADGK
+1644 
-1659 MTDAPIPTPEP
+1659 
-1670 DPELKNGIVSEDGEL
+1670 
-1685 YYYVNGVKTYA
+1685 
-1696 GLIQIDGDYYYVN
+1696 
-1709 SSCKVVTNQR
+1709 
-1719 YWISKTN
+1719 
-1726 DLLPATFYTFG
+1726 
-1737 ADGKMTDA
+1737 
-1745 PIPTPDPDPVDPA
+1745 
-1758 KNGIVSEDGE
+1758 
-1768 LYYYVDGVK
+1768 LYYYVDGVL
-1777 TYAGLIKIDGDYYY
+1777 TGAGLIRLNGDYYY
-1791 VNSSCKVITN
+1791 VKTSNCEVVHGRSYWVTDTN
-1801 QRYWISKT
+1801 G
-1809 NDLLPATFYTFGADG
+1809 LLPAGPYTFGTDGKMINPPVVDPTPDPDPEPEPTPDPDPTPDVKNGIVAENGSLYYYEDGVLTGAGLIRLNGDYYYVKTSNCEVVHGRSYWVTDTNGLLPAGPYTFGADG

>member
-1 MTSRLVKRHLSLC
+1 MTSRLMKRHLSLC

-102 MVCGKENTAFTAYVS
+102 MVCGKENTAFTTYVS

-126 ASALKNINNFT
+126 ASALKNLGNFT

-173 DMGSWAGDITDL
+173 DMGSWAGDIADL
-185 MYCAENV
+185 MFCAENV
-192 DIADKV
+192 DIPEKV
-198 DTTETDVDTLA
+198 DTTETDVDILA
-209 ANLRARYLGVDYG
+209 ANIRTKYLGVDYG
-222 TLNEVD
+222 TLNSVD

-503 GSSSDYAAYKDQIQE
+503 GGPSDYAAYQDQIQE

-632 VSTAPVSTELD
+632 VSTAPVSTEFD

-664 SGVSASGSAAEL
+664 SGVSVSGSAAEL
-676 PADITWKSADET
+676 PANLTWKSADET

-737 NAIYGDSVCLPLV
+737 NAIYGDSVRLPLV

-830 TGGDRTFAWTREVSN
+830 TSGDRTFAWTREVSN

-885 KLKPL
+885 KLEPL

-996 LTITNAGSIGYDI
+996 LTITSAGSIGYDI

-1121 ELDGARYYAING
+1121 ELDGAWYYAIKG

-1141 LTDADGENSYYYFDK
+1141 LTDADGSSAYYFFSTK
-1156 ETFKGL
+1156 TFQAVDGNQKIDGY
-1162 NGPSRAFFE
+1162 NYVFS
-1171 NVTYTFD
+1171 NH
-1178 NGKLLKGEWLTTD
+1178 KLVRGDFVKDAGGTHYRWAGEWMCNKWLELD
-1191 QGTKYYYGPTF
+1191 GKKYYLGYGPNGY
-1202 VQGKWYTV
+1202 VQ
-1210 EGEKYY
+1210 
-1216 FDPQGY
+1216 
-1222 RYTGLRYVKESYNH
+1222 TGIF
-1236 DDHIYWYD
+1236 HIYEYP
-1244 FGEDGICHGVYQHTG
+1244 
-1259 LFYLN
+1259 
-1264 GNTYYTIDGMVCFG
+1264 
-1278 LYLAEDGYYY
+1278 
-1288 YFGSGNY
+1288 
-1295 TAVKNTRHWVSFP
+1295 TRY
-1308 NDTGLAQAFYDFDE
+1308 AADE
-1322 NGRMIIDNPDPSKNG
+1322 NGVWQEHLTGPFDYKGETYYCVAGIIQEG
-1337 IVNEDG
+1337 
-1343 TLYYYVNG
+1343 
-1351 VRNYAGLIQ
+1351 AGLVR
-1360 IDGDYYYVNS
+1360 IDGDYYYFRTSTSTAV
-1370 SCKVVTSQRYWVS
+1370 KARAYWITVT
-1383 KTNDLLPAT
+1383 NGLLPAGQYT
-1392 FYNFDADGK
+1392 FDADGK
-1401 MTDAPIPTPD
+1401 MVNPPIVTPD
-1411 PDPNPNPDPGVKNG
+1411 PDPSP
-1425 IVNEDGE
+1425 E
-1432 LYYYVNGVKT
+1432 
-1442 YAGLIKI
+1442 
-1449 DGDYYYVNSSCKVVT
+1449 
-1464 NCRYWISKTNDLL
+1464 
-1477 PATFYNFDADGKMTD
+1477 
-1492 APIPTPDP
+1492 
-1500 DPNPNP
+1500 
-1506 DPEVKNGIVSED
+1506 PEVKNGIVAENGS
-1518 GELYYYVNGVKTY
+1518 LYYYEDGVLTGV
-1531 AGLIQIDGDYYYVN
+1531 GLIRLNGDYYYVKTSN
-1545 SSCKVVTNQR
+1545 CEVVHGRSYWVTDTNG
-1555 YWISKTNDLL
+1555 LL
-1565 PATFYTFGA
+1565 PAGPYTFGT
-1574 DGKMTDAPIPTPEPD
+1574 DGKMINPP
-1589 PELKNGIVSE
+1589 
-1599 DGELYYYVNGVKTYA
+1599 
-1614 GLIQIDGDYYY
+1614 
-1625 VNSSCKVVTN
+1625 VV
-1635 QRYWISKTN
+1635 
-1644 DLLPATFYNFDADGK
+1644 D
-1659 MTDAPIPTPEP
+1659 
-1670 DPELKNGIVSEDGEL
+1670 
-1685 YYYVNGVKTYA
+1685 
-1696 GLIQIDGDYYYVN
+1696 
-1709 SSCKVVTNQR
+1709 
-1719 YWISKTN
+1719 
-1726 DLLPATFYTFG
+1726 
-1737 ADGKMTDA
+1737 
-1745 PIPTPDPDPVDPA
+1745 PTPDPDPEPEPTPDPDPTPDV
-1758 KNGIVSEDGE
+1758 KNGIVAENGS
-1768 LYYYVDGVK
+1768 LYYYEDGVL
-1777 TYAGLIKIDGDYYY
+1777 TGVGLIRLNGDYYY
-1791 VNSSCKVITN
+1791 VKTSNCEVVHGRSYWVTDTN
-1801 QRYWISKT
+1801 G
-1809 NDLLPATFYTFGADG
+1809 LLPAGPYTFGADG